1 MLDTNVN
8 RPDFAWLNESSRIF
22 LHRGYL
28 LEGTEPEDRIRY
40 IADHAEKLLDY
51 PGFAD
56 KFYHY
61 MARGYYS
68 LASPI
73 WSNFGLDR
81 GLPISCVTG
90 DTWIN
95 TKSGGKQAKDIVVG
109 DMVLTHKNRYRPV
122 TKVIPTKDKGDIYRL
137 KVSLEIDE
145 LYITGNH
152 PVLTQEGWVKVED
165 LDIQKHLVAV
175 NNEILKNDKDH
186 VIDENVFV
194 ANDGIEYYSILSFDK
209 TDKVEDVYDF
219 TVEED
224 HSFSCAGVIVH
235 NCFGSY
241 IGDSIYDIMSTTA
254 EVGMMSKTGG
264 GTSGYFGAIRPRG
277 APIKDNGHSDG
288 SFNFAKLFDTVIDVI
303 SQGTSRKGQFAG
315 YIDIEHPDI
324 EEWLDI
330 HKEGNPIQL
339 MYYGVCIG
347 DQWLKEMKEGDAE
360 KRRIWAKVLQ
370 RKAESGI
377 PYLFFK
383 DNVNNQKPDVYKDKD
398 MTIYA
403 SNLCVSGDTTIL
415 TKEYGHT
422 PIAEHVGEYVTVWN
436 GQEWSPNVQLVK
448 TGENQQ
454 LYLVKLSNGREIK
467 CTGYHKWFVKNRD
480 DNEAVI
486 KETLSLQEGDML
498 DRWSLPVMEG
508 HLELE
513 DAYTNGFFT
522 GDGCRHKGTDIV
534 YLYHEKKDLRPFIT
548 GDIRNEH
555 YAPVEDRITLRMK
568 GLRDKFFVPNHEY
581 TIKSRLEWLA
591 GYLDADGCIYRCD
604 GSEQITASSINK
616 DFLDDLHD
624 MLSTLGVDSK
634 IRVLREGGQTWLPL
648 NNGFDEY
655 GLFQTKRVY
664 RLLISGYESQKLLNL
679 GLKLNRLK
687 ITQRPYNRFLNKRVM
702 VEGVFELPDRE
713 DTYCCNEPLRHRVI
727 FNGVNTGNCSEIA
740 LPSSL
745 EESFVC
751 CLSSMNALYFDEWK
765 DTDAVETMTYFLD
778 AVMEEFIQ
786 KSKSIPMM
794 EKANRFASRHRA
806 IGIGVLGWHSYLQHK
821 HIAFESFQAMQL
833 NNELFKTIQERSYAA
848 SREMAERYGEPE
860 ILKGYG
866 RRNTTHTCVRSDT
879 KVLTDRGN
887 IPIIE
892 LIGKKTT
899 IWNGYEWSE
908 VTPFETGKKKLYR
921 VTFSDGKYL
930 DCTSDHIFKV
940 VSVKID
946 RTEEMNGRRVLD
958 VPLDKLRVGDVIS
971 KYKLPIIDGDMEFE
985 DAYTQGFFTGD
996 GSILHADRK
1005 NPEKEIRL
1013 YGSKMVCKDRIKW
1026 IKVRD
1031 CNYNGRELIRGK
1043 ISSDYCDKYTVPNGY
1058 CTLKSKLDW
1067 LAGILDS
1074 DGSSTS
1080 CGMEISTAREDF
1092 AQNIVE
1098 MLSTLGCQSRMSRIT
1113 RKPNQGYPG
1122 SSPYYWIVTISFQ
1135 SCTILYDLG
1144 LRTERVKIPVGPCG
1158 YSSAPQYGWRTVKSI
1173 VDLGIEEMT
1182 YCFTEPKRNTGV
1194 FNGVMTGQCVAPTKS
1209 SSFILGGVSPSV
1221 EPIRSNYYIKDL
1233 AKIKTTYRNPLLT
1246 KVLQEKGLD
1255 NEATWQSILVN
1266 DGSVQHLEGLSDEDK
1281 AVFKTWQEISQLTII
1296 QQAAQRQKYIDQGQ
1310 SINILVH
1317 PDTPTK
1323 DINQL
1328 YLTAHELGMKSIYY
1342 QFSMSAAQKFNR
1354 ALLNTCTTCES

>member
-28 LEGTEPEDRIRY
+28 LEGTEPEERVRY
-40 IADHAEKLLDY
+40 IADHAEKLLNY

-95 TKSGGKQAKDIVVG
+95 TNNGGKQAKDIVVG

-165 LDIQKHLVAV
+165 LDIRKHLVAV
-175 NNEILKNDKDH
+175 NNEILKGDKDH
-186 VIDENVFV
+186 VIDESMSVV
-194 ANDGIEYYSILSFDK
+194 DDGIEHYPILSLEK
-209 TDKVEDVYDF
+209 TDRVEDVYDF

-224 HSFSCAGVIVH
+224 HSFSCAGVIAH
-235 NCFGSY
+235 NCFGSF

-303 SQGTSRKGQFAG
+303 SQGTCYEEGTEVLTDKGFKDFRDVKKGEDLLAHVDEYNNISYTDTYDLITEDHTGEMYHYYAEGKFDLSVTPNHRMVFGGYRYKGEGENIFPDWDEKTDITQAKDLVLDDYTRLFYLDENTNVQWVVGSDVQVSKVDYQGKVYCATVPLGRLVVRRNNTVCVSGNSRKGQFAG

-347 DQWLKEMKEGDAE
+347 DQWLQEMKDGDKE

-403 SNLCVSGDTTIL
+403 SNLC
-415 TKEYGHT
+415 
-422 PIAEHVGEYVTVWN
+422 
-436 GQEWSPNVQLVK
+436 
-448 TGENQQ
+448 
-454 LYLVKLSNGREIK
+454 
-467 CTGYHKWFVKNRD
+467 
-480 DNEAVI
+480 
-486 KETLSLQEGDML
+486 
-498 DRWSLPVMEG
+498 
-508 HLELE
+508 
-513 DAYTNGFFT
+513 
-522 GDGCRHKGTDIV
+522 
-534 YLYHEKKDLRPFIT
+534 
-548 GDIRNEH
+548 
-555 YAPVEDRITLRMK
+555 
-568 GLRDKFFVPNHEY
+568 
-581 TIKSRLEWLA
+581 
-591 GYLDADGCIYRCD
+591 
-604 GSEQITASSINK
+604 
-616 DFLDDLHD
+616 
-624 MLSTLGVDSK
+624 
-634 IRVLREGGQTWLPL
+634 
-648 NNGFDEY
+648 
-655 GLFQTKRVY
+655 
-664 RLLISGYESQKLLNL
+664 
-679 GLKLNRLK
+679 
-687 ITQRPYNRFLNKRVM
+687 
-702 VEGVFELPDRE
+702 
-713 DTYCCNEPLRHRVI
+713 
-727 FNGVNTGNCSEIA
+727 SEIA

-765 DTDAVETMTYFLD
+765 ETDAVETMTYFLD

-794 EKANRFASRHRA
+794 EKAHRFASRHRA
-806 IGIGVLGWHSYLQHK
+806 IGIGVLGWHSYLQYK
-821 HIAFESFQAMQL
+821 HVPFESFQAMQL
-833 NNELFKTIQERSYAA
+833 NNELFKTIQERSHAA
-848 SREMAERYGEPE
+848 SREMAEKYGEPE

-866 RRNTTHTCVRSDT
+866 RRHTTTTC
-879 KVLTDRGN
+879 L
-887 IPIIE
+887 
-892 LIGKKTT
+892 
-899 IWNGYEWSE
+899 
-908 VTPFETGKKKLYR
+908 
-921 VTFSDGKYL
+921 
-930 DCTSDHIFKV
+930 
-940 VSVKID
+940 
-946 RTEEMNGRRVLD
+946 
-958 VPLDKLRVGDVIS
+958 
-971 KYKLPIIDGDMEFE
+971 
-985 DAYTQGFFTGD
+985 
-996 GSILHADRK
+996 
-1005 NPEKEIRL
+1005 
-1013 YGSKMVCKDRIKW
+1013 
-1026 IKVRD
+1026 
-1031 CNYNGRELIRGK
+1031 
-1043 ISSDYCDKYTVPNGY
+1043 
-1058 CTLKSKLDW
+1058 
-1067 LAGILDS
+1067 
-1074 DGSSTS
+1074 
-1080 CGMEISTAREDF
+1080 
-1092 AQNIVE
+1092 
-1098 MLSTLGCQSRMSRIT
+1098 
-1113 RKPNQGYPG
+1113 
-1122 SSPYYWIVTISFQ
+1122 
-1135 SCTILYDLG
+1135 
-1144 LRTERVKIPVGPCG
+1144 
-1158 YSSAPQYGWRTVKSI
+1158 
-1173 VDLGIEEMT
+1173 
-1182 YCFTEPKRNTGV
+1182 
-1194 FNGVMTGQCVAPTKS
+1194 APTKS

>member
-22 LHRGYL
+22 LHRGYI
-28 LEGTEPEDRIRY
+28 LEGTEPEGRVRY

-81 GLPISCVTG
+81 GLPIS
-90 DTWIN
+90 
-95 TKSGGKQAKDIVVG
+95 
-109 DMVLTHKNRYRPV
+109 
-122 TKVIPTKDKGDIYRL
+122 
-137 KVSLEIDE
+137 
-145 LYITGNH
+145 
-152 PVLTQEGWVKVED
+152 
-165 LDIQKHLVAV
+165 
-175 NNEILKNDKDH
+175 
-186 VIDENVFV
+186 
-194 ANDGIEYYSILSFDK
+194 
-209 TDKVEDVYDF
+209 
-219 TVEED
+219 
-224 HSFSCAGVIVH
+224 
-235 NCFGSY
+235 CFGSY

-303 SQGTSRKGQFAG
+303 SQGTCYEEGTEVLTDKGFKDFRDVKKGEDLLAHVDEYNNISYTDTYDLITEDHNGEMYHYYAEGKFDLSVTPNHRMVFGGYQYKGEGENIFPDWDEKTDIAQAKDLVLDDYTRLFYLDENTNVQWVVGSDVQVSKVDYQGKVYCATVPLGRLIVRRNNTVCVSGNSRKGQFAG

-403 SNLCVSGDTTIL
+403 SNLCCVSGDTTIL
-415 TKEYGHT
+415 TKEYGDV
-422 PIAEHVGEYVTVWN
+422 PIAEHENEFVTVWN
-436 GQEWSPNVQLVK
+436 GFEWSPNVQLLK
-448 TGENQQ
+448 TNTNQR
-454 LYLVKLSNGREIK
+454 LFLVELSNGKSIR
-467 CTGYHKWFVKNRD
+467 CTDYHKWYIKYSENADPIV
-480 DNEAVI
+480 
-486 KETLSLQEGDML
+486 KETIDLSPGDKL
-498 DRWSLPVMEG
+498 DTWYTPDSGTPVPDV
-508 HLELE
+508 HVLSV
-513 DAYTNGFFT
+513 
-522 GDGCRHKGTDIV
+522 TDIC
-534 YLYHEKKDLRPFIT
+534 E
-548 GDIRNEH
+548 
-555 YAPVEDRITLRMK
+555 
-568 GLRDKFFVPNHEY
+568 
-581 TIKSRLEWLA
+581 
-591 GYLDADGCIYRCD
+591 
-604 GSEQITASSINK
+604 
-616 DFLDDLHD
+616 
-624 MLSTLGVDSK
+624 
-634 IRVLREGGQTWLPL
+634 
-648 NNGFDEY
+648 
-655 GLFQTKRVY
+655 
-664 RLLISGYESQKLLNL
+664 
-679 GLKLNRLK
+679 
-687 ITQRPYNRFLNKRVM
+687 
-702 VEGVFELPDRE
+702 RE
-713 DTYCCNEPLRHRVI
+713 DVYCCNEPLRHRVV
-727 FNGVNTGNCSEIA
+727 FNGINTGNCEIA

-794 EKANRFASRHRA
+794 EKAHRFASRHRA

-833 NNELFKTIQERSYAA
+833 NNELFKFIRDKSQSA
-848 SREMAERYGEPE
+848 SKEMAVRYGEPE
-860 ILKGYG
+860 VLKGYG
-866 RRNTTHTCVRSDT
+866 RRNTTT
-879 KVLTDRGN
+879 
-887 IPIIE
+887 
-892 LIGKKTT
+892 
-899 IWNGYEWSE
+899 
-908 VTPFETGKKKLYR
+908 
-921 VTFSDGKYL
+921 
-930 DCTSDHIFKV
+930 
-940 VSVKID
+940 
-946 RTEEMNGRRVLD
+946 
-958 VPLDKLRVGDVIS
+958 
-971 KYKLPIIDGDMEFE
+971 
-985 DAYTQGFFTGD
+985 
-996 GSILHADRK
+996 
-1005 NPEKEIRL
+1005 
-1013 YGSKMVCKDRIKW
+1013 
-1026 IKVRD
+1026 
-1031 CNYNGRELIRGK
+1031 
-1043 ISSDYCDKYTVPNGY
+1043 
-1058 CTLKSKLDW
+1058 
-1067 LAGILDS
+1067 
-1074 DGSSTS
+1074 
-1080 CGMEISTAREDF
+1080 
-1092 AQNIVE
+1092 
-1098 MLSTLGCQSRMSRIT
+1098 MS
-1113 RKPNQGYPG
+1113 
-1122 SSPYYWIVTISFQ
+1122 
-1135 SCTILYDLG
+1135 
-1144 LRTERVKIPVGPCG
+1144 
-1158 YSSAPQYGWRTVKSI
+1158 
-1173 VDLGIEEMT
+1173 
-1182 YCFTEPKRNTGV
+1182 
-1194 FNGVMTGQCVAPTKS
+1194 VAPTKS

-1281 AVFKTWQEISQLTII
+1281 EVFKTWQEISQLTII

>member
-40 IADHAEKLLDY
+40 IANHAEKLLNY

-95 TKSGGKQAKDIVVG
+95 TNNGGKQAKDIVVG

-165 LDIQKHLVAV
+165 LDIRKHLVAV
-175 NNEILKNDKDH
+175 NNEILKGDKDH
-186 VIDENVFV
+186 VIDESMSVV
-194 ANDGIEYYSILSFDK
+194 DDGIEHYPILSLEK
-209 TDKVEDVYDF
+209 TDRVEDVYDF

-241 IGDSIYDIMSTTA
+241 IGDSIYDIMNTTA

-303 SQGTSRKGQFAG
+303 SQGTCYEEGTEVLTDKGFKDFRDVKKGEDLLAHVDEYNNISYTDTYDLITEDHTGEMYHYYAEGKFDISVTPNHRMVFGGYRYKGEGENIFPDWDEKTDIAQAKDLVLDDYTRLFYLDENTNVQWVVGSDVQVSKVDYQGKVYCATVPLGRLVVRRNNTVCVSGNSRKGQFAG

-403 SNLCVSGDTTIL
+403 SNLC
-415 TKEYGHT
+415 
-422 PIAEHVGEYVTVWN
+422 
-436 GQEWSPNVQLVK
+436 
-448 TGENQQ
+448 
-454 LYLVKLSNGREIK
+454 
-467 CTGYHKWFVKNRD
+467 
-480 DNEAVI
+480 
-486 KETLSLQEGDML
+486 
-498 DRWSLPVMEG
+498 
-508 HLELE
+508 
-513 DAYTNGFFT
+513 
-522 GDGCRHKGTDIV
+522 
-534 YLYHEKKDLRPFIT
+534 
-548 GDIRNEH
+548 
-555 YAPVEDRITLRMK
+555 
-568 GLRDKFFVPNHEY
+568 
-581 TIKSRLEWLA
+581 
-591 GYLDADGCIYRCD
+591 
-604 GSEQITASSINK
+604 
-616 DFLDDLHD
+616 
-624 MLSTLGVDSK
+624 
-634 IRVLREGGQTWLPL
+634 
-648 NNGFDEY
+648 
-655 GLFQTKRVY
+655 
-664 RLLISGYESQKLLNL
+664 
-679 GLKLNRLK
+679 
-687 ITQRPYNRFLNKRVM
+687 
-702 VEGVFELPDRE
+702 
-713 DTYCCNEPLRHRVI
+713 
-727 FNGVNTGNCSEIA
+727 SEIA

-765 DTDAVETMTYFLD
+765 ETDAVETMTYFLD

-794 EKANRFASRHRA
+794 EKANRFATRHRA
-806 IGIGVLGWHSYLQHK
+806 IGIGVLGWHSYLQYK
-821 HIAFESFQAMQL
+821 HTPFESFQAMQL
-833 NNELFKTIQERSYAA
+833 NNELFKTIHDRSYAA
-848 SREMAERYGEPE
+848 SREMAEHYGEPE
-860 ILKGYG
+860 VLKGYG
-866 RRNTTHTCVRSDT
+866 RRHTC
-879 KVLTDRGN
+879 L
-887 IPIIE
+887 
-892 LIGKKTT
+892 
-899 IWNGYEWSE
+899 
-908 VTPFETGKKKLYR
+908 
-921 VTFSDGKYL
+921 
-930 DCTSDHIFKV
+930 
-940 VSVKID
+940 
-946 RTEEMNGRRVLD
+946 
-958 VPLDKLRVGDVIS
+958 
-971 KYKLPIIDGDMEFE
+971 
-985 DAYTQGFFTGD
+985 
-996 GSILHADRK
+996 
-1005 NPEKEIRL
+1005 
-1013 YGSKMVCKDRIKW
+1013 
-1026 IKVRD
+1026 
-1031 CNYNGRELIRGK
+1031 
-1043 ISSDYCDKYTVPNGY
+1043 
-1058 CTLKSKLDW
+1058 
-1067 LAGILDS
+1067 
-1074 DGSSTS
+1074 
-1080 CGMEISTAREDF
+1080 
-1092 AQNIVE
+1092 
-1098 MLSTLGCQSRMSRIT
+1098 QS
-1113 RKPNQGYPG
+1113 
-1122 SSPYYWIVTISFQ
+1122 
-1135 SCTILYDLG
+1135 
-1144 LRTERVKIPVGPCG
+1144 
-1158 YSSAPQYGWRTVKSI
+1158 
-1173 VDLGIEEMT
+1173 
-1182 YCFTEPKRNTGV
+1182 
-1194 FNGVMTGQCVAPTKS
+1194 VAPTKS

-1281 AVFKTWQEISQLTII
+1281 EVFKTWQEISQLTII

>member
-95 TKSGGKQAKDIVVG
+95 TNNGGKQAKDIVVG

-122 TKVIPTKDKGDIYRL
+122 TKVIPTKDKDDIYRL

-165 LDIQKHLVAV
+165 LNINKHLVAV
-175 NNEILKNDKDH
+175 NNEILKGEKDH
-186 VIDENVFV
+186 VIDESVVV
-194 ANDGIEYYSILSFDK
+194 ANDGIEYYSILSLDK

-241 IGDSIYDIMSTTA
+241 IGDSIYDIMNTTA

-303 SQGTSRKGQFAG
+303 SQGTCYEEGTEVLTDKGFKDFRDVKKGEDKLAMLLPGDRGSNIVFIDNYDLIEQDYNGKMYLFSSDDIDLSVTPNHRMVYDILADGVWQNKYNITQAKDLVLNENNGMYAYAESKYTHVRGDQIQTSTKDYQGKVYCATVPSGILIIRRNGKSSVCGNSRKGQFAG

-403 SNLCVSGDTTIL
+403 SNLC
-415 TKEYGHT
+415 
-422 PIAEHVGEYVTVWN
+422 A
-436 GQEWSPNVQLVK
+436 
-448 TGENQQ
+448 
-454 LYLVKLSNGREIK
+454 
-467 CTGYHKWFVKNRD
+467 
-480 DNEAVI
+480 
-486 KETLSLQEGDML
+486 
-498 DRWSLPVMEG
+498 
-508 HLELE
+508 
-513 DAYTNGFFT
+513 
-522 GDGCRHKGTDIV
+522 
-534 YLYHEKKDLRPFIT
+534 
-548 GDIRNEH
+548 
-555 YAPVEDRITLRMK
+555 
-568 GLRDKFFVPNHEY
+568 
-581 TIKSRLEWLA
+581 
-591 GYLDADGCIYRCD
+591 
-604 GSEQITASSINK
+604 
-616 DFLDDLHD
+616 
-624 MLSTLGVDSK
+624 
-634 IRVLREGGQTWLPL
+634 
-648 NNGFDEY
+648 
-655 GLFQTKRVY
+655 
-664 RLLISGYESQKLLNL
+664 
-679 GLKLNRLK
+679 
-687 ITQRPYNRFLNKRVM
+687 
-702 VEGVFELPDRE
+702 
-713 DTYCCNEPLRHRVI
+713 
-727 FNGVNTGNCSEIA
+727 EIA

-794 EKANRFASRHRA
+794 EKAHRFATRHRA

-833 NNELFKTIQERSYAA
+833 NNELFKFIRDKSQSA

-866 RRNTTHTCVRSDT
+866 RRNTTT
-879 KVLTDRGN
+879 
-887 IPIIE
+887 
-892 LIGKKTT
+892 
-899 IWNGYEWSE
+899 
-908 VTPFETGKKKLYR
+908 
-921 VTFSDGKYL
+921 
-930 DCTSDHIFKV
+930 
-940 VSVKID
+940 
-946 RTEEMNGRRVLD
+946 
-958 VPLDKLRVGDVIS
+958 
-971 KYKLPIIDGDMEFE
+971 
-985 DAYTQGFFTGD
+985 
-996 GSILHADRK
+996 
-1005 NPEKEIRL
+1005 
-1013 YGSKMVCKDRIKW
+1013 
-1026 IKVRD
+1026 
-1031 CNYNGRELIRGK
+1031 
-1043 ISSDYCDKYTVPNGY
+1043 
-1058 CTLKSKLDW
+1058 
-1067 LAGILDS
+1067 
-1074 DGSSTS
+1074 
-1080 CGMEISTAREDF
+1080 
-1092 AQNIVE
+1092 
-1098 MLSTLGCQSRMSRIT
+1098 MS
-1113 RKPNQGYPG
+1113 
-1122 SSPYYWIVTISFQ
+1122 
-1135 SCTILYDLG
+1135 
-1144 LRTERVKIPVGPCG
+1144 
-1158 YSSAPQYGWRTVKSI
+1158 
-1173 VDLGIEEMT
+1173 
-1182 YCFTEPKRNTGV
+1182 
-1194 FNGVMTGQCVAPTKS
+1194 VAPTKS

>member
-22 LHRGYL
+22 LRRGYL
-28 LEGTEPEDRIRY
+28 LEGTEPEERVRY
-40 IADHAEKLLDY
+40 IADHAEKLLNY

-152 PVLTQEGWVKVED
+152 PVLTQEGWVKVEE
-165 LDIQKHLVAV
+165 LNINKHLVAV

-194 ANDGIEYYSILSFDK
+194 ANDGIEYYSILSLEK
-209 TDKVEDVYDF
+209 TDRVEDVYDF

-303 SQGTSRKGQFAG
+303 SQGTCYEEGTEVLTDKGFKDFRDVKKGEDLLAHVDEYNNISYTDTYDLITEDHTGEMYHYYAEGKFDLSVTPNHRMVFGGYRYKGEGENIFPDWDEKTDIAQAKDLVLDDYTRLFYLDENTNVQWVVGSDVQVSKVDYQGKVYCATVPLGRLIVRRNNTVCVSGNSRKGQFAG

-347 DQWLKEMKEGDAE
+347 DQWLQEMKDGDKE

-403 SNLCVSGDTTIL
+403 SNLCCVSGDTTIL
-415 TKEYGHT
+415 TKEYGDT
-422 PIAEHVGEYVTVWN
+422 PIAEHENEFVTVWN
-436 GQEWSPNVQLVK
+436 GFEWSPNVQLLK
-448 TGENQQ
+448 TNTNQR
-454 LYLVKLSNGREIK
+454 LFLVELSNGKSIR
-467 CTGYHKWFVKNRD
+467 CTDYHKWYIKYSENADPIV
-480 DNEAVI
+480 
-486 KETLSLQEGDML
+486 KETIDLSPGDKL
-498 DRWSLPVMEG
+498 DTWYMPDSDTPVPEV
-508 HLELE
+508 HVISV
-513 DAYTNGFFT
+513 
-522 GDGCRHKGTDIV
+522 TDIC
-534 YLYHEKKDLRPFIT
+534 E
-548 GDIRNEH
+548 
-555 YAPVEDRITLRMK
+555 
-568 GLRDKFFVPNHEY
+568 
-581 TIKSRLEWLA
+581 
-591 GYLDADGCIYRCD
+591 
-604 GSEQITASSINK
+604 
-616 DFLDDLHD
+616 
-624 MLSTLGVDSK
+624 
-634 IRVLREGGQTWLPL
+634 
-648 NNGFDEY
+648 
-655 GLFQTKRVY
+655 
-664 RLLISGYESQKLLNL
+664 
-679 GLKLNRLK
+679 
-687 ITQRPYNRFLNKRVM
+687 
-702 VEGVFELPDRE
+702 RE
-713 DTYCCNEPLRHRVI
+713 DVYCCNEPLRHRVV
-727 FNGVNTGNCSEIA
+727 FNGINTGNCEIA

-833 NNELFKTIQERSYAA
+833 NNELFKFIRDKSQSA
-848 SREMAERYGEPE
+848 SKEMAVRYGEPE

-866 RRNTTHTCVRSDT
+866 RRNTTT
-879 KVLTDRGN
+879 
-887 IPIIE
+887 
-892 LIGKKTT
+892 
-899 IWNGYEWSE
+899 
-908 VTPFETGKKKLYR
+908 
-921 VTFSDGKYL
+921 
-930 DCTSDHIFKV
+930 
-940 VSVKID
+940 
-946 RTEEMNGRRVLD
+946 
-958 VPLDKLRVGDVIS
+958 
-971 KYKLPIIDGDMEFE
+971 
-985 DAYTQGFFTGD
+985 
-996 GSILHADRK
+996 
-1005 NPEKEIRL
+1005 
-1013 YGSKMVCKDRIKW
+1013 
-1026 IKVRD
+1026 
-1031 CNYNGRELIRGK
+1031 
-1043 ISSDYCDKYTVPNGY
+1043 
-1058 CTLKSKLDW
+1058 
-1067 LAGILDS
+1067 
-1074 DGSSTS
+1074 
-1080 CGMEISTAREDF
+1080 
-1092 AQNIVE
+1092 
-1098 MLSTLGCQSRMSRIT
+1098 MS
-1113 RKPNQGYPG
+1113 
-1122 SSPYYWIVTISFQ
+1122 
-1135 SCTILYDLG
+1135 
-1144 LRTERVKIPVGPCG
+1144 
-1158 YSSAPQYGWRTVKSI
+1158 
-1173 VDLGIEEMT
+1173 
-1182 YCFTEPKRNTGV
+1182 
-1194 FNGVMTGQCVAPTKS
+1194 VAPTKS

-1281 AVFKTWQEISQLTII
+1281 EVFKTWQEISQLTII

>member
-40 IADHAEKLLDY
+40 IANHAEKLLNY

-95 TKSGGKQAKDIVVG
+95 TNNGGKQAKDIVVG

-165 LDIQKHLVAV
+165 LDIRKHLVAV
-175 NNEILKNDKDH
+175 NNEILKGDKDH
-186 VIDENVFV
+186 VIDESMSVV
-194 ANDGIEYYSILSFDK
+194 DDGIEHYPILSLEK
-209 TDKVEDVYDF
+209 TDRVEDVYDF

-241 IGDSIYDIMSTTA
+241 IGDSIYDIMNTTA

-303 SQGTSRKGQFAG
+303 SQGTCYEEGTEVLTDKGFKDFRDVKKGEDLLAHVDEYNNISYTDTYDLITEDHTGEMYHYYAEGKFDISVTPNHRMVFGGYRYKGEGENIFPDWDEKTDIAQAKDLVLDDYTRLFYLDENTNVQWVVGSDVQVSKVDYQGKVYCATVPLGRLVVRRNNTVCVSGNSRKGQFAG

-403 SNLCVSGDTTIL
+403 SNLC
-415 TKEYGHT
+415 
-422 PIAEHVGEYVTVWN
+422 
-436 GQEWSPNVQLVK
+436 
-448 TGENQQ
+448 
-454 LYLVKLSNGREIK
+454 
-467 CTGYHKWFVKNRD
+467 
-480 DNEAVI
+480 
-486 KETLSLQEGDML
+486 
-498 DRWSLPVMEG
+498 
-508 HLELE
+508 
-513 DAYTNGFFT
+513 
-522 GDGCRHKGTDIV
+522 
-534 YLYHEKKDLRPFIT
+534 
-548 GDIRNEH
+548 
-555 YAPVEDRITLRMK
+555 
-568 GLRDKFFVPNHEY
+568 
-581 TIKSRLEWLA
+581 
-591 GYLDADGCIYRCD
+591 
-604 GSEQITASSINK
+604 
-616 DFLDDLHD
+616 
-624 MLSTLGVDSK
+624 
-634 IRVLREGGQTWLPL
+634 
-648 NNGFDEY
+648 
-655 GLFQTKRVY
+655 
-664 RLLISGYESQKLLNL
+664 
-679 GLKLNRLK
+679 
-687 ITQRPYNRFLNKRVM
+687 
-702 VEGVFELPDRE
+702 
-713 DTYCCNEPLRHRVI
+713 
-727 FNGVNTGNCSEIA
+727 SEIA

-765 DTDAVETMTYFLD
+765 ETDAVETMTYFLD

-794 EKANRFASRHRA
+794 EKAHRFATRHRA
-806 IGIGVLGWHSYLQHK
+806 IGIGVLGWHSYLQYK
-821 HIAFESFQAMQL
+821 HTPFESFQAMQL
-833 NNELFKTIQERSYAA
+833 NNELFKTIHDRSYAA
-848 SREMAERYGEPE
+848 SREMAEHYGEPE
-860 ILKGYG
+860 VLKGYG
-866 RRNTTHTCVRSDT
+866 RRHTC
-879 KVLTDRGN
+879 L
-887 IPIIE
+887 
-892 LIGKKTT
+892 
-899 IWNGYEWSE
+899 
-908 VTPFETGKKKLYR
+908 
-921 VTFSDGKYL
+921 
-930 DCTSDHIFKV
+930 
-940 VSVKID
+940 
-946 RTEEMNGRRVLD
+946 
-958 VPLDKLRVGDVIS
+958 
-971 KYKLPIIDGDMEFE
+971 
-985 DAYTQGFFTGD
+985 
-996 GSILHADRK
+996 
-1005 NPEKEIRL
+1005 
-1013 YGSKMVCKDRIKW
+1013 
-1026 IKVRD
+1026 
-1031 CNYNGRELIRGK
+1031 
-1043 ISSDYCDKYTVPNGY
+1043 
-1058 CTLKSKLDW
+1058 
-1067 LAGILDS
+1067 
-1074 DGSSTS
+1074 
-1080 CGMEISTAREDF
+1080 
-1092 AQNIVE
+1092 
-1098 MLSTLGCQSRMSRIT
+1098 QS
-1113 RKPNQGYPG
+1113 
-1122 SSPYYWIVTISFQ
+1122 
-1135 SCTILYDLG
+1135 
-1144 LRTERVKIPVGPCG
+1144 
-1158 YSSAPQYGWRTVKSI
+1158 
-1173 VDLGIEEMT
+1173 
-1182 YCFTEPKRNTGV
+1182 
-1194 FNGVMTGQCVAPTKS
+1194 VAPTKS

-1281 AVFKTWQEISQLTII
+1281 EVFKTWQEISQLTII

>member
-40 IADHAEKLLDY
+40 IADHAEKLLNY

-95 TKSGGKQAKDIVVG
+95 TNNGGKQAKDIVVG

-122 TKVIPTKDKGDIYRL
+122 TKVIPTKDKDDIYRL

-165 LDIQKHLVAV
+165 LNINKHLVAV
-175 NNEILKNDKDH
+175 NNEILNNDKDH
-186 VIDENVFV
+186 VIDENVSV
-194 ANDGIEYYSILSFDK
+194 ANDGIEYYSILSLDK
-209 TDKVEDVYDF
+209 TDRVEDVYDF

-241 IGDSIYDIMSTTA
+241 IGDSIYDIMNTTA

-303 SQGTSRKGQFAG
+303 SQGTCYEEGTEVLTDKGFKDFRDVKKGEDLLAHVDEYNNISYTDTYDLITEDYTGEMYHYYAEGKFDLSVTPNHRMVFGGYRYKGEGENIFPDWDEETDIAQAKDLVLDDYTRLFYLDENTNVQWVVGSDVQVSKVDYQGKVYCATVPLGRLVVRRNNTVCVSGNSRKGQFAG

-383 DNVNNQKPDVYKDKD
+383 DNVNNQKPDVYKNKD

-436 GQEWSPNVQLVK
+436 GEEWSPNVQLVK

-467 CTGYHKWFVKNRD
+467 CTGYHKWFVKND
-480 DNEAVI
+480 YSKDPVVMS
-486 KETLSLQEGDML
+486 TLELQHGFKL
-498 DRWSLPVMEG
+498 DKWSLPIMEG
-508 HLELE
+508 TLELE
-513 DAYTNGFFT
+513 DAYTNGFYT
-522 GDGCRHKGTDIV
+522 GDGCYSKGANIV
-534 YLYHEKKDLRPFIT
+534 YLYQQKKTLRPHIT
-548 GDIRNEH
+548 GNIISE
-555 YAPVEDRITLRMK
+555 AFSTSADRITLRMK
-568 GLRDKFFVPNHEY
+568 GLRDKYFVPNHEY

-591 GYLDADGCIYRCD
+591 GYLDADGTIYRND
-604 GSEQITASSINK
+604 ASDMIVAASINE
-616 DFLDDLHD
+616 DFLIEVQD
-624 MLSTLGVDSK
+624 MLSTLGVHSK
-634 IRVLREGGQTWLPL
+634 LKLMHDERVSWLPI
-648 NNGFDEY
+648 NDGSGDYGEY
-655 GLFQTKRVY
+655 LSKRCY
-664 RLLISGYESQKLLNL
+664 RLIISCMESQKLLDL
-679 GLKLNRLK
+679 GIKFHRLVIEKRLPNRSSYRYV
-687 ITQRPYNRFLNKRVM
+687 T
-702 VEGVFELPDRE
+702 VESVWELAEKE
-713 DTYCCNEPLRHRVI
+713 DTYCCKEPLRHAVI
-727 FNGVNTGNCSEIA
+727 FNGVMTSQCSEIA

-765 DTDAVETMTYFLD
+765 ETDAVETMTYFLD

-794 EKANRFASRHRA
+794 EKAHRFASRHRA
-806 IGIGVLGWHSYLQHK
+806 IGIGVLGWHSYLQYK
-821 HIAFESFQAMQL
+821 HTPFESFQAMQL

-866 RRNTTHTCVRSDT
+866 RRNTTT
-879 KVLTDRGN
+879 
-887 IPIIE
+887 
-892 LIGKKTT
+892 
-899 IWNGYEWSE
+899 
-908 VTPFETGKKKLYR
+908 
-921 VTFSDGKYL
+921 
-930 DCTSDHIFKV
+930 
-940 VSVKID
+940 
-946 RTEEMNGRRVLD
+946 
-958 VPLDKLRVGDVIS
+958 
-971 KYKLPIIDGDMEFE
+971 
-985 DAYTQGFFTGD
+985 
-996 GSILHADRK
+996 
-1005 NPEKEIRL
+1005 
-1013 YGSKMVCKDRIKW
+1013 
-1026 IKVRD
+1026 
-1031 CNYNGRELIRGK
+1031 
-1043 ISSDYCDKYTVPNGY
+1043 
-1058 CTLKSKLDW
+1058 
-1067 LAGILDS
+1067 
-1074 DGSSTS
+1074 
-1080 CGMEISTAREDF
+1080 
-1092 AQNIVE
+1092 
-1098 MLSTLGCQSRMSRIT
+1098 MS
-1113 RKPNQGYPG
+1113 
-1122 SSPYYWIVTISFQ
+1122 
-1135 SCTILYDLG
+1135 
-1144 LRTERVKIPVGPCG
+1144 
-1158 YSSAPQYGWRTVKSI
+1158 
-1173 VDLGIEEMT
+1173 
-1182 YCFTEPKRNTGV
+1182 
-1194 FNGVMTGQCVAPTKS
+1194 VAPTKS

>member
-28 LEGTEPEDRIRY
+28 LEGTEPEDRVRY

-95 TKSGGKQAKDIVVG
+95 TNNGGKQAKDIVVG

-122 TKVIPTKDKGDIYRL
+122 TKVIPTKDKDDIYRL
-137 KVSLEIDE
+137 KVSLEIEE

-165 LDIQKHLVAV
+165 LNINKHLVAV

-186 VIDENVFV
+186 VIDESVVV
-194 ANDGIEYYSILSFDK
+194 ANDGIEYYSILSLDK
-209 TDKVEDVYDF
+209 TDRVEDVYDF

-303 SQGTSRKGQFAG
+303 SQGTCYEEGTEVLTDKGFKDFRDVVRGKDKLAQVDEFGKISFTEHYDLIEENYSGPMYHFKGKKRESLIDISVTPNHRMVVEQQGGNTLGRVGKYWPGTTEIVKAEDLNLGTWNKMYVAGESSYDGPDLSYADRLRIAFQADGRKDGPNRKIRFRFIKQRKIDRLLLICEQLGIVPEVKNTEDGAVEISIPHTEELKKDDFSWIDITKVSRKWCHEFINELTHWDGTISKSGFRLYHTTSKANAEIAQAIGAMSFQRTRVSVINREDEGKQDLYRVGFGYIGWVKGDSIEKETKMYNGKVYCATVYTGRLLVRRNGRVLVCGNSRKGQFAG

-422 PIAEHVGEYVTVWN
+422 PIAEHVGEFVTVWN

-448 TGENQQ
+448 TGEDQE
-454 LYLVKLSNGREIK
+454 LYLVKLSNGKSIR
-467 CTGYHKWFVKNRD
+467 CTGYHKWFIQNDVNV
-480 DNEAVI
+480 ASTI
-486 KETLSLQEGDML
+486 TET
-498 DRWSLPVMEG
+498 
-508 HLELE
+508 
-513 DAYTNGFFT
+513 
-522 GDGCRHKGTDIV
+522 
-534 YLYHEKKDLRPFIT
+534 KDLKP
-548 GDIRNEH
+548 GDALEH
-555 YAPVEDRITLRMK
+555 WLLPTDD
-568 GLRDKFFVPNHEY
+568 GG
-581 TIKSRLEWLA
+581 TIEAEHVSIASVTKLE
-591 GYLDADGCIYRCD
+591 
-604 GSEQITASSINK
+604 K
-616 DFLDDLHD
+616 
-624 MLSTLGVDSK
+624 
-634 IRVLREGGQTWLPL
+634 
-648 NNGFDEY
+648 
-655 GLFQTKRVY
+655 
-664 RLLISGYESQKLLNL
+664 
-679 GLKLNRLK
+679 
-687 ITQRPYNRFLNKRVM
+687 
-702 VEGVFELPDRE
+702 RE
-713 DTYCCNEPLRHRVI
+713 DTYCCKEPLRHAVI
-727 FNGVNTGNCSEIA
+727 FNGVMTSQCSEIA

-794 EKANRFASRHRA
+794 EKAHRFASRHRA
-806 IGIGVLGWHSYLQHK
+806 IGIGVLGWHSYLQYK
-821 HIAFESFQAMQL
+821 HTPFESFQAMQL
-833 NNELFKTIQERSYAA
+833 NNELFKTIHDRSYAA

-866 RRNTTHTCVRSDT
+866 RRNTTT
-879 KVLTDRGN
+879 
-887 IPIIE
+887 
-892 LIGKKTT
+892 
-899 IWNGYEWSE
+899 
-908 VTPFETGKKKLYR
+908 
-921 VTFSDGKYL
+921 
-930 DCTSDHIFKV
+930 
-940 VSVKID
+940 
-946 RTEEMNGRRVLD
+946 
-958 VPLDKLRVGDVIS
+958 
-971 KYKLPIIDGDMEFE
+971 
-985 DAYTQGFFTGD
+985 
-996 GSILHADRK
+996 
-1005 NPEKEIRL
+1005 
-1013 YGSKMVCKDRIKW
+1013 
-1026 IKVRD
+1026 
-1031 CNYNGRELIRGK
+1031 
-1043 ISSDYCDKYTVPNGY
+1043 
-1058 CTLKSKLDW
+1058 
-1067 LAGILDS
+1067 
-1074 DGSSTS
+1074 
-1080 CGMEISTAREDF
+1080 
-1092 AQNIVE
+1092 
-1098 MLSTLGCQSRMSRIT
+1098 MS
-1113 RKPNQGYPG
+1113 
-1122 SSPYYWIVTISFQ
+1122 
-1135 SCTILYDLG
+1135 
-1144 LRTERVKIPVGPCG
+1144 
-1158 YSSAPQYGWRTVKSI
+1158 
-1173 VDLGIEEMT
+1173 
-1182 YCFTEPKRNTGV
+1182 
-1194 FNGVMTGQCVAPTKS
+1194 VAPTKS

>member
-40 IADHAEKLLDY
+40 IANHAEKLLNY

-95 TKSGGKQAKDIVVG
+95 TNNGGKQAKDIVVG

-122 TKVIPTKDKGDIYRL
+122 TKVIPTKDKDDIYRL

-152 PVLTQEGWVKVED
+152 PVLTQEGWVKVEE
-165 LDIQKHLVAV
+165 LNINKHLVAV

-186 VIDENVFV
+186 VIDENVIV
-194 ANDGIEYYSILSFDK
+194 ANDGIEYYSILSLDK

-241 IGDSIYDIMSTTA
+241 IGDSIYDIMNTTA

-303 SQGTSRKGQFAG
+303 SQGTCYEEGTEVLTDKGFKDFRDVKKGEDLLAHVDEYNNISYTDTYDLITEDYTGEMYHYYAEGKFDLSVTPNHRMVFGGYRYKGEGENIFPDWDEKTDIAQAKDLVLDDYTRLFYLDENTNVQWVVGSDVQVSKVDYQGKVYCATVPLGRLVVRRNNTVCVSGNSRKGQFAG

-347 DQWLKEMKEGDAE
+347 DQWLQEMKEGDAE

-436 GQEWSPNVQLVK
+436 GQEWSSNVQLVK

-467 CTGYHKWFVKNRD
+467 CTGYHKWFVKND
-480 DNEAVI
+480 YSKDPVVMN
-486 KETLSLQEGDML
+486 TLELQHGFKL
-498 DRWSLPVMEG
+498 DKWSLPIMEG
-508 HLELE
+508 TLELE
-513 DAYTNGFFT
+513 DAYTNGFYT
-522 GDGCRHKGTDIV
+522 GDGCYSKGANIV
-534 YLYHEKKDLRPFIT
+534 YLYQQKKALRPHIT
-548 GDIRNEH
+548 GNIISE
-555 YAPVEDRITLRMK
+555 AFSTSADRITLRMK
-568 GLRDKFFVPNHEY
+568 GLRDKYFVPNHEY

-591 GYLDADGCIYRCD
+591 GYLDADGTIYRND
-604 GSEQITASSINK
+604 ASDMIVAASINE
-616 DFLDDLHD
+616 DFLIEVQD
-624 MLSTLGVDSK
+624 MLSTLGVHSK
-634 IRVLREGGQTWLPL
+634 LKLIHDERVSWLPI
-648 NNGFDEY
+648 NDGSGDYGEY
-655 GLFQTKRVY
+655 LSKRCY
-664 RLLISGYESQKLLNL
+664 RLIISCMESQKLLDL
-679 GLKLNRLK
+679 GIEFHRLVIEKRPPNRSSYRYV
-687 ITQRPYNRFLNKRVM
+687 T
-702 VEGVFELPDRE
+702 VESVWELAEKE
-713 DTYCCNEPLRHRVI
+713 DTYCCKEPLRHAVI
-727 FNGVNTGNCSEIA
+727 FNGVMTSQCSEIA

-794 EKANRFASRHRA
+794 EKAHRFASRHRA
-806 IGIGVLGWHSYLQHK
+806 IGIGVLGWHSYLQYK
-821 HIAFESFQAMQL
+821 HTPFESFQAMQL
-833 NNELFKTIQERSYAA
+833 NNELFKTIHDRSYAA

-866 RRNTTHTCVRSDT
+866 RRNTTT
-879 KVLTDRGN
+879 
-887 IPIIE
+887 
-892 LIGKKTT
+892 
-899 IWNGYEWSE
+899 
-908 VTPFETGKKKLYR
+908 
-921 VTFSDGKYL
+921 
-930 DCTSDHIFKV
+930 
-940 VSVKID
+940 
-946 RTEEMNGRRVLD
+946 
-958 VPLDKLRVGDVIS
+958 
-971 KYKLPIIDGDMEFE
+971 
-985 DAYTQGFFTGD
+985 
-996 GSILHADRK
+996 
-1005 NPEKEIRL
+1005 
-1013 YGSKMVCKDRIKW
+1013 
-1026 IKVRD
+1026 
-1031 CNYNGRELIRGK
+1031 
-1043 ISSDYCDKYTVPNGY
+1043 
-1058 CTLKSKLDW
+1058 
-1067 LAGILDS
+1067 
-1074 DGSSTS
+1074 
-1080 CGMEISTAREDF
+1080 
-1092 AQNIVE
+1092 
-1098 MLSTLGCQSRMSRIT
+1098 MS
-1113 RKPNQGYPG
+1113 
-1122 SSPYYWIVTISFQ
+1122 
-1135 SCTILYDLG
+1135 
-1144 LRTERVKIPVGPCG
+1144 
-1158 YSSAPQYGWRTVKSI
+1158 
-1173 VDLGIEEMT
+1173 
-1182 YCFTEPKRNTGV
+1182 
-1194 FNGVMTGQCVAPTKS
+1194 VAPTKS

-1281 AVFKTWQEISQLTII
+1281 EVFKTWQEISQLTII

>member
-28 LEGTEPEDRIRY
+28 LEGTEPEDRVRY

-95 TKSGGKQAKDIVVG
+95 TNNGGKQAKDIVVG

-122 TKVIPTKDKGDIYRL
+122 TKVIPTKDKDDIYRL
-137 KVSLEIDE
+137 KVSLEIEE

-152 PVLTQEGWVKVED
+152 PVLTQEGWVKVEE
-165 LDIQKHLVAV
+165 LNINKHLVAV

-186 VIDENVFV
+186 VIDESVVV
-194 ANDGIEYYSILSFDK
+194 ANDGIEYYSILSLDK
-209 TDKVEDVYDF
+209 TDRVEDVYDF

-303 SQGTSRKGQFAG
+303 SQGTCYEEGTEVLTDKGFKDFRDVVKGKDKLAQVDEFGKISFTEHYDLIEENYSGPMYHFKGKKRESLIDISVTPNHRMVVEQQGGNTSGRVGKYWPGTTEIVKAEDLNLGTWNKMYVAGESSYDGPDLSYADRLRIAFQADGRKDGPNRKIRFRFIKQRKIDRLLLICEQLGIVPEVKNTEDGAVEISIPHTEELKKDDFSWIDITKVSRKWCHEFINELTHWDGTISKSGFRLYHTTSKTNAEIAQAIGAMSFQRTRVSVINREDEGKQDLYRVGFGYIGWVKGDSIEKETKMYNGKVYCATVYTGRLLVRRNGRVLVCGNSRKGQFAG

-398 MTIYA
+398 MAIYA

-422 PIAEHVGEYVTVWN
+422 PIAEHVGEFVTVWN

-634 IRVLREGGQTWLPL
+634 IRILREGGQTWLPL

-794 EKANRFASRHRA
+794 EKAHRFASRHRA
-806 IGIGVLGWHSYLQHK
+806 IGIGVLGWHSYLQYK
-821 HIAFESFQAMQL
+821 HTPFESFQAMQL
-833 NNELFKTIQERSYAA
+833 NNELFKTIHDRSYAA

-866 RRNTTHTCVRSDT
+866 RRNTTT
-879 KVLTDRGN
+879 
-887 IPIIE
+887 
-892 LIGKKTT
+892 
-899 IWNGYEWSE
+899 
-908 VTPFETGKKKLYR
+908 
-921 VTFSDGKYL
+921 
-930 DCTSDHIFKV
+930 
-940 VSVKID
+940 
-946 RTEEMNGRRVLD
+946 
-958 VPLDKLRVGDVIS
+958 
-971 KYKLPIIDGDMEFE
+971 
-985 DAYTQGFFTGD
+985 
-996 GSILHADRK
+996 
-1005 NPEKEIRL
+1005 
-1013 YGSKMVCKDRIKW
+1013 
-1026 IKVRD
+1026 
-1031 CNYNGRELIRGK
+1031 
-1043 ISSDYCDKYTVPNGY
+1043 
-1058 CTLKSKLDW
+1058 
-1067 LAGILDS
+1067 
-1074 DGSSTS
+1074 
-1080 CGMEISTAREDF
+1080 
-1092 AQNIVE
+1092 
-1098 MLSTLGCQSRMSRIT
+1098 MS
-1113 RKPNQGYPG
+1113 
-1122 SSPYYWIVTISFQ
+1122 
-1135 SCTILYDLG
+1135 
-1144 LRTERVKIPVGPCG
+1144 
-1158 YSSAPQYGWRTVKSI
+1158 
-1173 VDLGIEEMT
+1173 
-1182 YCFTEPKRNTGV
+1182 
-1194 FNGVMTGQCVAPTKS
+1194 VAPTKS

-1281 AVFKTWQEISQLTII
+1281 EVFKTWQEISQLTII

>member
-22 LHRGYL
+22 LRRGYL
-28 LEGTEPEDRIRY
+28 LEGTEPEERVRY

-81 GLPISCVTG
+81 GLPISC
-90 DTWIN
+90 
-95 TKSGGKQAKDIVVG
+95 
-109 DMVLTHKNRYRPV
+109 
-122 TKVIPTKDKGDIYRL
+122 
-137 KVSLEIDE
+137 
-145 LYITGNH
+145 
-152 PVLTQEGWVKVED
+152 
-165 LDIQKHLVAV
+165 
-175 NNEILKNDKDH
+175 
-186 VIDENVFV
+186 
-194 ANDGIEYYSILSFDK
+194 
-209 TDKVEDVYDF
+209 
-219 TVEED
+219 
-224 HSFSCAGVIVH
+224 
-235 NCFGSY
+235 FGSW

-303 SQGTSRKGQFAG
+303 SQGTCYEEGTEVLTDKGFKDFRDVKKGEDLLAHVDEYNNISYTDTYDLITEDHTGEMYHYYAEGKFDLSVTPNHRMVFGGYRYKGEGENIFPDWDEKTDIAQAKDLVLDDYTRLFYLDENTNVRWVVGSDVQVSKVDYQGKVYCATVPLGRLVVRRNNTVCVSGNSRKGQFAG

-403 SNLCVSGDTTIL
+403 SNLC
-415 TKEYGHT
+415 
-422 PIAEHVGEYVTVWN
+422 A
-436 GQEWSPNVQLVK
+436 
-448 TGENQQ
+448 
-454 LYLVKLSNGREIK
+454 
-467 CTGYHKWFVKNRD
+467 
-480 DNEAVI
+480 
-486 KETLSLQEGDML
+486 
-498 DRWSLPVMEG
+498 
-508 HLELE
+508 
-513 DAYTNGFFT
+513 
-522 GDGCRHKGTDIV
+522 
-534 YLYHEKKDLRPFIT
+534 
-548 GDIRNEH
+548 
-555 YAPVEDRITLRMK
+555 
-568 GLRDKFFVPNHEY
+568 
-581 TIKSRLEWLA
+581 
-591 GYLDADGCIYRCD
+591 
-604 GSEQITASSINK
+604 
-616 DFLDDLHD
+616 
-624 MLSTLGVDSK
+624 
-634 IRVLREGGQTWLPL
+634 
-648 NNGFDEY
+648 
-655 GLFQTKRVY
+655 
-664 RLLISGYESQKLLNL
+664 
-679 GLKLNRLK
+679 
-687 ITQRPYNRFLNKRVM
+687 
-702 VEGVFELPDRE
+702 
-713 DTYCCNEPLRHRVI
+713 
-727 FNGVNTGNCSEIA
+727 EIA

-794 EKANRFASRHRA
+794 EKAHRFATRHRA

-833 NNELFKTIQERSYAA
+833 NNELFKFIRDKSQSA
-848 SREMAERYGEPE
+848 SKEMAVRYGEPE
-860 ILKGYG
+860 VLKGYG
-866 RRNTTHTCVRSDT
+866 RRNTTT
-879 KVLTDRGN
+879 
-887 IPIIE
+887 
-892 LIGKKTT
+892 
-899 IWNGYEWSE
+899 
-908 VTPFETGKKKLYR
+908 
-921 VTFSDGKYL
+921 
-930 DCTSDHIFKV
+930 
-940 VSVKID
+940 
-946 RTEEMNGRRVLD
+946 
-958 VPLDKLRVGDVIS
+958 
-971 KYKLPIIDGDMEFE
+971 
-985 DAYTQGFFTGD
+985 
-996 GSILHADRK
+996 
-1005 NPEKEIRL
+1005 
-1013 YGSKMVCKDRIKW
+1013 
-1026 IKVRD
+1026 
-1031 CNYNGRELIRGK
+1031 
-1043 ISSDYCDKYTVPNGY
+1043 
-1058 CTLKSKLDW
+1058 
-1067 LAGILDS
+1067 
-1074 DGSSTS
+1074 
-1080 CGMEISTAREDF
+1080 
-1092 AQNIVE
+1092 
-1098 MLSTLGCQSRMSRIT
+1098 MS
-1113 RKPNQGYPG
+1113 
-1122 SSPYYWIVTISFQ
+1122 
-1135 SCTILYDLG
+1135 
-1144 LRTERVKIPVGPCG
+1144 
-1158 YSSAPQYGWRTVKSI
+1158 
-1173 VDLGIEEMT
+1173 
-1182 YCFTEPKRNTGV
+1182 
-1194 FNGVMTGQCVAPTKS
+1194 VAPTKS

-1281 AVFKTWQEISQLTII
+1281 EVFKTWQEISQLTII

>member
-40 IADHAEKLLDY
+40 IADHAEKLLNY

-165 LDIQKHLVAV
+165 LDINKHLVAV
-175 NNEILKNDKDH
+175 NNEILKNDKYH
-186 VIDENVFV
+186 VIDENVSV
-194 ANDGIEYYSILSFDK
+194 ANDGIEYYSILSLDK

-235 NCFGSY
+235 NCFGSF

-347 DQWLKEMKEGDAE
+347 DQWLQEMKDGDAE

-403 SNLCVSGDTTIL
+403 SNL
-415 TKEYGHT
+415 
-422 PIAEHVGEYVTVWN
+422 
-436 GQEWSPNVQLVK
+436 
-448 TGENQQ
+448 
-454 LYLVKLSNGREIK
+454 
-467 CTGYHKWFVKNRD
+467 
-480 DNEAVI
+480 
-486 KETLSLQEGDML
+486 
-498 DRWSLPVMEG
+498 
-508 HLELE
+508 
-513 DAYTNGFFT
+513 
-522 GDGCRHKGTDIV
+522 
-534 YLYHEKKDLRPFIT
+534 
-548 GDIRNEH
+548 
-555 YAPVEDRITLRMK
+555 
-568 GLRDKFFVPNHEY
+568 
-581 TIKSRLEWLA
+581 
-591 GYLDADGCIYRCD
+591 
-604 GSEQITASSINK
+604 
-616 DFLDDLHD
+616 
-624 MLSTLGVDSK
+624 
-634 IRVLREGGQTWLPL
+634 
-648 NNGFDEY
+648 
-655 GLFQTKRVY
+655 
-664 RLLISGYESQKLLNL
+664 
-679 GLKLNRLK
+679 
-687 ITQRPYNRFLNKRVM
+687 
-702 VEGVFELPDRE
+702 
-713 DTYCCNEPLRHRVI
+713 
-727 FNGVNTGNCSEIA
+727 CSEIA

-794 EKANRFASRHRA
+794 EKAHRFASRHRA

-833 NNELFKTIQERSYAA
+833 NNELFKFIRDKSQSA
-848 SREMAERYGEPE
+848 SKEMAVRYGEPE

-866 RRNTTHTCVRSDT
+866 RRNTTLTCVRGDT

-1173 VDLGIEEMT
+1173 VDLGVEEMT

>member
-95 TKSGGKQAKDIVVG
+95 TNNGGKQAKDIVVG

-137 KVSLEIDE
+137 KISLEIDE

-165 LDIQKHLVAV
+165 LNINKHLVAV

-186 VIDENVFV
+186 VIDENVIV
-194 ANDGIEYYSILSFDK
+194 ANDGIEYYSILSLDK

-241 IGDSIYDIMSTTA
+241 IGDSIYDIMNTTA

-422 PIAEHVGEYVTVWN
+422 PIAEHVGELVTVWN

-448 TGENQQ
+448 TGEDQE
-454 LYLVKLSNGREIK
+454 LYLVKLSNGKSIR
-467 CTGYHKWFVKNRD
+467 CTGYHKWFIQNDINV
-480 DNEAVI
+480 ASTI
-486 KETLSLQEGDML
+486 TET
-498 DRWSLPVMEG
+498 
-508 HLELE
+508 
-513 DAYTNGFFT
+513 
-522 GDGCRHKGTDIV
+522 
-534 YLYHEKKDLRPFIT
+534 KDLEP
-548 GDIRNEH
+548 GDALEH
-555 YAPVEDRITLRMK
+555 WLLPTDDDGVTEAEHVSIASVTK
-568 GLRDKFFVPNHEY
+568 
-581 TIKSRLEWLA
+581 LE
-591 GYLDADGCIYRCD
+591 
-604 GSEQITASSINK
+604 E
-616 DFLDDLHD
+616 
-624 MLSTLGVDSK
+624 
-634 IRVLREGGQTWLPL
+634 
-648 NNGFDEY
+648 
-655 GLFQTKRVY
+655 
-664 RLLISGYESQKLLNL
+664 
-679 GLKLNRLK
+679 
-687 ITQRPYNRFLNKRVM
+687 
-702 VEGVFELPDRE
+702 RE
-713 DTYCCNEPLRHRVI
+713 DTYCCNEPLRHAVI
-727 FNGVNTGNCSEIA
+727 FNGVMTSQCSEIA

-794 EKANRFASRHRA
+794 EKAHRFASRHRA
-806 IGIGVLGWHSYLQHK
+806 IGIGVLGWHSYLQYK
-821 HIAFESFQAMQL
+821 HTPFESFQAMQL
-833 NNELFKTIQERSYAA
+833 NNELFKTIHDRSYAA
-848 SREMAERYGEPE
+848 SREMAVRYGEPE
-860 ILKGYG
+860 VLKEYG
-866 RRNTTHTCVRSDT
+866 RRHTC
-879 KVLTDRGN
+879 L
-887 IPIIE
+887 
-892 LIGKKTT
+892 
-899 IWNGYEWSE
+899 
-908 VTPFETGKKKLYR
+908 
-921 VTFSDGKYL
+921 
-930 DCTSDHIFKV
+930 
-940 VSVKID
+940 
-946 RTEEMNGRRVLD
+946 
-958 VPLDKLRVGDVIS
+958 
-971 KYKLPIIDGDMEFE
+971 
-985 DAYTQGFFTGD
+985 
-996 GSILHADRK
+996 
-1005 NPEKEIRL
+1005 
-1013 YGSKMVCKDRIKW
+1013 
-1026 IKVRD
+1026 
-1031 CNYNGRELIRGK
+1031 
-1043 ISSDYCDKYTVPNGY
+1043 
-1058 CTLKSKLDW
+1058 
-1067 LAGILDS
+1067 
-1074 DGSSTS
+1074 
-1080 CGMEISTAREDF
+1080 
-1092 AQNIVE
+1092 
-1098 MLSTLGCQSRMSRIT
+1098 QS
-1113 RKPNQGYPG
+1113 
-1122 SSPYYWIVTISFQ
+1122 
-1135 SCTILYDLG
+1135 
-1144 LRTERVKIPVGPCG
+1144 
-1158 YSSAPQYGWRTVKSI
+1158 
-1173 VDLGIEEMT
+1173 
-1182 YCFTEPKRNTGV
+1182 
-1194 FNGVMTGQCVAPTKS
+1194 VAPTKS

-1281 AVFKTWQEISQLTII
+1281 EVFKTWQEISQLTII

>member
-40 IADHAEKLLDY
+40 IADHAEKLLNY

-95 TKSGGKQAKDIVVG
+95 TNNGGKQAKDIVVG

-165 LDIQKHLVAV
+165 LNIRKHMIAV
-175 NNEILKNDKDH
+175 NNEILKGDKDH
-186 VIDENVFV
+186 VIDESTSVV
-194 ANDGIEYYSILSFDK
+194 NDGIEHYPILSLEK
-209 TDKVEDVYDF
+209 TDRVEDVYDF

-235 NCFGSY
+235 NCFGSF
-241 IGDSIYDIMSTTA
+241 IGDSIYDIMNTTA

-324 EEWLDI
+324 EEWLEI

-383 DNVNNQKPDVYKDKD
+383 DNVNNQKPDVYKYKD

-403 SNLCVSGDTTIL
+403 SNLC
-415 TKEYGHT
+415 
-422 PIAEHVGEYVTVWN
+422 A
-436 GQEWSPNVQLVK
+436 
-448 TGENQQ
+448 
-454 LYLVKLSNGREIK
+454 
-467 CTGYHKWFVKNRD
+467 
-480 DNEAVI
+480 
-486 KETLSLQEGDML
+486 
-498 DRWSLPVMEG
+498 
-508 HLELE
+508 
-513 DAYTNGFFT
+513 
-522 GDGCRHKGTDIV
+522 
-534 YLYHEKKDLRPFIT
+534 
-548 GDIRNEH
+548 
-555 YAPVEDRITLRMK
+555 
-568 GLRDKFFVPNHEY
+568 
-581 TIKSRLEWLA
+581 
-591 GYLDADGCIYRCD
+591 
-604 GSEQITASSINK
+604 
-616 DFLDDLHD
+616 
-624 MLSTLGVDSK
+624 
-634 IRVLREGGQTWLPL
+634 
-648 NNGFDEY
+648 
-655 GLFQTKRVY
+655 
-664 RLLISGYESQKLLNL
+664 
-679 GLKLNRLK
+679 
-687 ITQRPYNRFLNKRVM
+687 
-702 VEGVFELPDRE
+702 
-713 DTYCCNEPLRHRVI
+713 
-727 FNGVNTGNCSEIA
+727 EIA

-786 KSKSIPMM
+786 KSKSMPMM
-794 EKANRFASRHRA
+794 EKAHRFASRHRA
-806 IGIGVLGWHSYLQHK
+806 IGIGVLGWHSYLQYK
-821 HIAFESFQAMQL
+821 HVPFESFQAMQL
-833 NNELFKTIQERSYAA
+833 NNELFKTIQERSHAA
-848 SREMAERYGEPE
+848 SREMAEKYGEPE

-866 RRNTTHTCVRSDT
+866 RRNTT
-879 KVLTDRGN
+879 
-887 IPIIE
+887 
-892 LIGKKTT
+892 TT
-899 IWNGYEWSE
+899 
-908 VTPFETGKKKLYR
+908 
-921 VTFSDGKYL
+921 
-930 DCTSDHIFKV
+930 
-940 VSVKID
+940 
-946 RTEEMNGRRVLD
+946 
-958 VPLDKLRVGDVIS
+958 
-971 KYKLPIIDGDMEFE
+971 
-985 DAYTQGFFTGD
+985 
-996 GSILHADRK
+996 
-1005 NPEKEIRL
+1005 
-1013 YGSKMVCKDRIKW
+1013 
-1026 IKVRD
+1026 
-1031 CNYNGRELIRGK
+1031 
-1043 ISSDYCDKYTVPNGY
+1043 
-1058 CTLKSKLDW
+1058 
-1067 LAGILDS
+1067 
-1074 DGSSTS
+1074 
-1080 CGMEISTAREDF
+1080 
-1092 AQNIVE
+1092 
-1098 MLSTLGCQSRMSRIT
+1098 
-1113 RKPNQGYPG
+1113 
-1122 SSPYYWIVTISFQ
+1122 
-1135 SCTILYDLG
+1135 
-1144 LRTERVKIPVGPCG
+1144 
-1158 YSSAPQYGWRTVKSI
+1158 
-1173 VDLGIEEMT
+1173 
-1182 YCFTEPKRNTGV
+1182 
-1194 FNGVMTGQCVAPTKS
+1194 CVAPTKS

-1266 DGSVQHLEGLSDEDK
+1266 DGSVQHLEELSSEDK
-1281 AVFKTWQEISQLTII
+1281 EVFKTWQEISQLTII

>member
-28 LEGTEPEDRIRY
+28 LEGTEPEERVRY
-40 IADHAEKLLDY
+40 IADHAEKLLNY

-165 LDIQKHLVAV
+165 LDIRKHLVAV
-175 NNEILKNDKDH
+175 NNEILKGDKDH
-186 VIDENVFV
+186 VIDESVVV
-194 ANDGIEYYSILSFDK
+194 ANDGIEYYSILSLDK
-209 TDKVEDVYDF
+209 TDRVEDVYDF

-241 IGDSIYDIMSTTA
+241 IGDSIYDIMNTTA

-303 SQGTSRKGQFAG
+303 SQGTCYEEGTEVLTDKGFKDFRDVKKDNDLLAHVDEYNNISYTDTYDLITEDHTGEMYHYYAEGKFDLSVTPNHRMVFGGYRCKGEGENIFPDWDEKTDIAQAKDLVLDDYTRLFYLDENTNVQWVVGSDVHVSKVDYQGKVYCATVPLGRLIVRRNNTVCVSGNSRKGQFAG

-347 DQWLKEMKEGDAE
+347 DQWLQEMKDGDAE

-403 SNLCVSGDTTIL
+403 SNLC
-415 TKEYGHT
+415 
-422 PIAEHVGEYVTVWN
+422 
-436 GQEWSPNVQLVK
+436 
-448 TGENQQ
+448 
-454 LYLVKLSNGREIK
+454 
-467 CTGYHKWFVKNRD
+467 
-480 DNEAVI
+480 
-486 KETLSLQEGDML
+486 
-498 DRWSLPVMEG
+498 
-508 HLELE
+508 
-513 DAYTNGFFT
+513 
-522 GDGCRHKGTDIV
+522 
-534 YLYHEKKDLRPFIT
+534 
-548 GDIRNEH
+548 
-555 YAPVEDRITLRMK
+555 
-568 GLRDKFFVPNHEY
+568 
-581 TIKSRLEWLA
+581 
-591 GYLDADGCIYRCD
+591 
-604 GSEQITASSINK
+604 
-616 DFLDDLHD
+616 
-624 MLSTLGVDSK
+624 
-634 IRVLREGGQTWLPL
+634 
-648 NNGFDEY
+648 
-655 GLFQTKRVY
+655 
-664 RLLISGYESQKLLNL
+664 
-679 GLKLNRLK
+679 
-687 ITQRPYNRFLNKRVM
+687 
-702 VEGVFELPDRE
+702 
-713 DTYCCNEPLRHRVI
+713 
-727 FNGVNTGNCSEIA
+727 SEIA

-765 DTDAVETMTYFLD
+765 ETDAVETMTYFLD

-794 EKANRFASRHRA
+794 EKAHRFASRHRA
-806 IGIGVLGWHSYLQHK
+806 IGIGVLGWHSYLQYK
-821 HIAFESFQAMQL
+821 HTPFESFQAMQL
-833 NNELFKTIQERSYAA
+833 NNELFKAIHDRSYAA
-848 SREMAERYGEPE
+848 SREMAVRYGEPE
-860 ILKGYG
+860 VLKGYG
-866 RRNTTHTCVRSDT
+866 RRHTC
-879 KVLTDRGN
+879 L
-887 IPIIE
+887 
-892 LIGKKTT
+892 
-899 IWNGYEWSE
+899 
-908 VTPFETGKKKLYR
+908 
-921 VTFSDGKYL
+921 
-930 DCTSDHIFKV
+930 
-940 VSVKID
+940 
-946 RTEEMNGRRVLD
+946 
-958 VPLDKLRVGDVIS
+958 
-971 KYKLPIIDGDMEFE
+971 
-985 DAYTQGFFTGD
+985 
-996 GSILHADRK
+996 
-1005 NPEKEIRL
+1005 
-1013 YGSKMVCKDRIKW
+1013 
-1026 IKVRD
+1026 
-1031 CNYNGRELIRGK
+1031 
-1043 ISSDYCDKYTVPNGY
+1043 
-1058 CTLKSKLDW
+1058 
-1067 LAGILDS
+1067 
-1074 DGSSTS
+1074 
-1080 CGMEISTAREDF
+1080 
-1092 AQNIVE
+1092 
-1098 MLSTLGCQSRMSRIT
+1098 QS
-1113 RKPNQGYPG
+1113 
-1122 SSPYYWIVTISFQ
+1122 
-1135 SCTILYDLG
+1135 
-1144 LRTERVKIPVGPCG
+1144 
-1158 YSSAPQYGWRTVKSI
+1158 
-1173 VDLGIEEMT
+1173 
-1182 YCFTEPKRNTGV
+1182 
-1194 FNGVMTGQCVAPTKS
+1194 VAPTKS

-1266 DGSVQHLEGLSDEDK
+1266 DGSVQHLEELSDEDK
-1281 AVFKTWQEISQLTII
+1281 EVFKTWQEISQLTII

>member
-81 GLPISCVTG
+81 GLPISC
-90 DTWIN
+90 
-95 TKSGGKQAKDIVVG
+95 
-109 DMVLTHKNRYRPV
+109 
-122 TKVIPTKDKGDIYRL
+122 
-137 KVSLEIDE
+137 
-145 LYITGNH
+145 
-152 PVLTQEGWVKVED
+152 
-165 LDIQKHLVAV
+165 
-175 NNEILKNDKDH
+175 
-186 VIDENVFV
+186 
-194 ANDGIEYYSILSFDK
+194 
-209 TDKVEDVYDF
+209 
-219 TVEED
+219 
-224 HSFSCAGVIVH
+224 
-235 NCFGSY
+235 FGSY
-241 IGDSIYDIMSTTA
+241 IGDSIYDIMNTTA

-303 SQGTSRKGQFAG
+303 SQGTCYEEGTEVLTDKGFKDFRDVKKGEDLLAHVDEYNNISYTDTYDLITEDYTGEMYHYYAEGKFDLSVTPNHRMVFGGYRYKGEGENIFPDWDEKTDIAQAKDLVLDDYTRLFYLDENTNVQWVVGSDVQVSKVDYQGKVYCATVPLGRLVVRRNNTVCVSGNSRKGQFAG

-403 SNLCVSGDTTIL
+403 SNLC
-415 TKEYGHT
+415 
-422 PIAEHVGEYVTVWN
+422 
-436 GQEWSPNVQLVK
+436 
-448 TGENQQ
+448 
-454 LYLVKLSNGREIK
+454 
-467 CTGYHKWFVKNRD
+467 
-480 DNEAVI
+480 
-486 KETLSLQEGDML
+486 
-498 DRWSLPVMEG
+498 
-508 HLELE
+508 
-513 DAYTNGFFT
+513 
-522 GDGCRHKGTDIV
+522 
-534 YLYHEKKDLRPFIT
+534 
-548 GDIRNEH
+548 
-555 YAPVEDRITLRMK
+555 
-568 GLRDKFFVPNHEY
+568 
-581 TIKSRLEWLA
+581 
-591 GYLDADGCIYRCD
+591 
-604 GSEQITASSINK
+604 
-616 DFLDDLHD
+616 
-624 MLSTLGVDSK
+624 
-634 IRVLREGGQTWLPL
+634 
-648 NNGFDEY
+648 
-655 GLFQTKRVY
+655 
-664 RLLISGYESQKLLNL
+664 
-679 GLKLNRLK
+679 
-687 ITQRPYNRFLNKRVM
+687 
-702 VEGVFELPDRE
+702 
-713 DTYCCNEPLRHRVI
+713 
-727 FNGVNTGNCSEIA
+727 SEIA

-794 EKANRFASRHRA
+794 EKAHRFASSHRA
-806 IGIGVLGWHSYLQHK
+806 IGIGVLGWHSYLQYK
-821 HIAFESFQAMQL
+821 HTPFESFQAMQL
-833 NNELFKTIQERSYAA
+833 NNELFKTIHDRSYAA

-860 ILKGYG
+860 VLKGYG
-866 RRNTTHTCVRSDT
+866 RRHTC
-879 KVLTDRGN
+879 L
-887 IPIIE
+887 
-892 LIGKKTT
+892 
-899 IWNGYEWSE
+899 
-908 VTPFETGKKKLYR
+908 
-921 VTFSDGKYL
+921 
-930 DCTSDHIFKV
+930 
-940 VSVKID
+940 
-946 RTEEMNGRRVLD
+946 
-958 VPLDKLRVGDVIS
+958 
-971 KYKLPIIDGDMEFE
+971 
-985 DAYTQGFFTGD
+985 
-996 GSILHADRK
+996 
-1005 NPEKEIRL
+1005 
-1013 YGSKMVCKDRIKW
+1013 
-1026 IKVRD
+1026 
-1031 CNYNGRELIRGK
+1031 
-1043 ISSDYCDKYTVPNGY
+1043 
-1058 CTLKSKLDW
+1058 
-1067 LAGILDS
+1067 
-1074 DGSSTS
+1074 
-1080 CGMEISTAREDF
+1080 
-1092 AQNIVE
+1092 
-1098 MLSTLGCQSRMSRIT
+1098 QS
-1113 RKPNQGYPG
+1113 
-1122 SSPYYWIVTISFQ
+1122 
-1135 SCTILYDLG
+1135 
-1144 LRTERVKIPVGPCG
+1144 
-1158 YSSAPQYGWRTVKSI
+1158 
-1173 VDLGIEEMT
+1173 
-1182 YCFTEPKRNTGV
+1182 
-1194 FNGVMTGQCVAPTKS
+1194 VAPTKS

>member
-28 LEGTEPEDRIRY
+28 LEGTEPEDRVRY

-95 TKSGGKQAKDIVVG
+95 TNNGGKQAKDIVVG

-152 PVLTQEGWVKVED
+152 PVLTQEGWVKVEE
-165 LDIQKHLVAV
+165 LNINKHLVAV

-186 VIDENVFV
+186 VIDENVSV
-194 ANDGIEYYSILSFDK
+194 ANDGIEYYSILSLDK
-209 TDKVEDVYDF
+209 TDRVEDVYDF

-241 IGDSIYDIMSTTA
+241 IGDSIYDIMNTTA

-303 SQGTSRKGQFAG
+303 SQGTCYEEGTQVLTNNGLKDFRDVKKGEDLIAQVDEHNYITYTDEYELIEEDYSGELYHFKSTNGEFNLSVTPNHRMVFGGYKDEDLDTKTDIVQARFLAKFLHLEENLRLFYIDGPDVKWVRGNDINIEKVNYSGKVYCATVPEGRLVVKYQDSVCISGNSRKGQFAG

-347 DQWLKEMKEGDAE
+347 DQWLKEMKEGDSE

-403 SNLCVSGDTTIL
+403 SNLCCVSGDTTIL
-415 TKEYGHT
+415 TKEYGDT
-422 PIAEHVGEYVTVWN
+422 PIAEHENEFVTVWN
-436 GQEWSPNVQLVK
+436 GFEWSPNVQLLK
-448 TGENQQ
+448 TNTNQR
-454 LYLVKLSNGREIK
+454 LFLVELSSGKSIR
-467 CTGYHKWFVKNRD
+467 CTDYHKWYIKYSENTDPIV
-480 DNEAVI
+480 
-486 KETLSLQEGDML
+486 KETIDLSPGDKL
-498 DRWSLPVMEG
+498 DTWYVPDSDTPVPEV
-508 HLELE
+508 HVISV
-513 DAYTNGFFT
+513 
-522 GDGCRHKGTDIV
+522 TDIC
-534 YLYHEKKDLRPFIT
+534 E
-548 GDIRNEH
+548 
-555 YAPVEDRITLRMK
+555 
-568 GLRDKFFVPNHEY
+568 
-581 TIKSRLEWLA
+581 
-591 GYLDADGCIYRCD
+591 
-604 GSEQITASSINK
+604 
-616 DFLDDLHD
+616 
-624 MLSTLGVDSK
+624 
-634 IRVLREGGQTWLPL
+634 
-648 NNGFDEY
+648 
-655 GLFQTKRVY
+655 
-664 RLLISGYESQKLLNL
+664 
-679 GLKLNRLK
+679 
-687 ITQRPYNRFLNKRVM
+687 
-702 VEGVFELPDRE
+702 RE
-713 DTYCCNEPLRHRVI
+713 DVYCCNEPLRHRVV
-727 FNGVNTGNCSEIA
+727 FNGINTGNCEIA

-794 EKANRFASRHRA
+794 EKAHRFASRHRA
-806 IGIGVLGWHSYLQHK
+806 IGIGVLGWHSYLQYK
-821 HIAFESFQAMQL
+821 HTPFESFQAMQL

-866 RRNTTHTCVRSDT
+866 RRNTTT
-879 KVLTDRGN
+879 
-887 IPIIE
+887 
-892 LIGKKTT
+892 
-899 IWNGYEWSE
+899 
-908 VTPFETGKKKLYR
+908 
-921 VTFSDGKYL
+921 
-930 DCTSDHIFKV
+930 
-940 VSVKID
+940 
-946 RTEEMNGRRVLD
+946 
-958 VPLDKLRVGDVIS
+958 
-971 KYKLPIIDGDMEFE
+971 
-985 DAYTQGFFTGD
+985 
-996 GSILHADRK
+996 
-1005 NPEKEIRL
+1005 
-1013 YGSKMVCKDRIKW
+1013 
-1026 IKVRD
+1026 
-1031 CNYNGRELIRGK
+1031 
-1043 ISSDYCDKYTVPNGY
+1043 
-1058 CTLKSKLDW
+1058 
-1067 LAGILDS
+1067 
-1074 DGSSTS
+1074 
-1080 CGMEISTAREDF
+1080 
-1092 AQNIVE
+1092 
-1098 MLSTLGCQSRMSRIT
+1098 MS
-1113 RKPNQGYPG
+1113 
-1122 SSPYYWIVTISFQ
+1122 
-1135 SCTILYDLG
+1135 
-1144 LRTERVKIPVGPCG
+1144 
-1158 YSSAPQYGWRTVKSI
+1158 
-1173 VDLGIEEMT
+1173 
-1182 YCFTEPKRNTGV
+1182 
-1194 FNGVMTGQCVAPTKS
+1194 VAPTKS

-1281 AVFKTWQEISQLTII
+1281 EVFKTWQEISQLTII

>member
-40 IADHAEKLLDY
+40 IADHAEKLLNY

-81 GLPISCVTG
+81 GLPISC
-90 DTWIN
+90 
-95 TKSGGKQAKDIVVG
+95 
-109 DMVLTHKNRYRPV
+109 
-122 TKVIPTKDKGDIYRL
+122 
-137 KVSLEIDE
+137 
-145 LYITGNH
+145 
-152 PVLTQEGWVKVED
+152 
-165 LDIQKHLVAV
+165 
-175 NNEILKNDKDH
+175 
-186 VIDENVFV
+186 
-194 ANDGIEYYSILSFDK
+194 
-209 TDKVEDVYDF
+209 
-219 TVEED
+219 
-224 HSFSCAGVIVH
+224 
-235 NCFGSY
+235 FGSW

-303 SQGTSRKGQFAG
+303 SQGTCYEEGTEVLTDKGFKDFRDVKKGEDLLAHVDEYNNISYTDTYDLITEDHTGEMYHYYAEGKFDLSVTPNHRMVFGGYRYKGEGENIFPDWDEKTDIAQAKDLVLDDYTRLFYLDENTNVQWVVGSDVQVSKVDYQGKVYCATVPLGRLVVRRNNTVCVSGNSRKGQFAG

-347 DQWLKEMKEGDAE
+347 DQWLKEMKEGDVE

-415 TKEYGHT
+415 TQEYGHT
-422 PIAEHVGEYVTVWN
+422 PIAEHVGEFVTVWN

-467 CTGYHKWFVKNRD
+467 CTGYHKWFVKND
-480 DNEAVI
+480 YFKDPVVMS
-486 KETLSLQEGDML
+486 TLELQHGFKL
-498 DRWSLPVMEG
+498 DKWSLPIMEG
-508 HLELE
+508 TLELE
-513 DAYTNGFFT
+513 DAYTNGFYT
-522 GDGCRHKGTDIV
+522 GDGCYFKGANLI
-534 YLYHEKKDLRPFIT
+534 YLYHQKKALRQHIT
-548 GDIRNEH
+548 GNIISESFSTSS
-555 YAPVEDRITLRMK
+555 DRITLRMK

-581 TIKSRLEWLA
+581 TIRSRLEWLA
-591 GYLDADGCIYRCD
+591 GYLDADGTIYRND
-604 GSEQITASSINK
+604 ATDLIVAASINE
-616 DFLDDLHD
+616 DFLIEVQN
-624 MLSTLGVDSK
+624 MLSTLGVHSK
-634 IRVLREGGQTWLPL
+634 LKLMHDERVSWLPL
-648 NNGFDEY
+648 NDGSGDYGEY
-655 GLFQTKRVY
+655 LSKRCY
-664 RLLISGYESQKLLNL
+664 RLIISPSESQKLLDL
-679 GLKLNRLK
+679 GIKFHRLTIEKRSPNRSAY
-687 ITQRPYNRFLNKRVM
+687 RYVS
-702 VEGVFELPDRE
+702 VESVWELSEKE
-713 DTYCCNEPLRHRVI
+713 DTYCCNEPLRHAVI
-727 FNGVNTGNCSEIA
+727 FNGVKTSQCSEIA

-794 EKANRFASRHRA
+794 EKAHRFASRHRA
-806 IGIGVLGWHSYLQHK
+806 IGIGVLGWHSYLQYK
-821 HIAFESFQAMQL
+821 HVPFESFQAMQL
-833 NNELFKTIQERSYAA
+833 NNELFKTIQERSHAA
-848 SREMAERYGEPE
+848 SREMAEKYGEPE

-866 RRNTTHTCVRSDT
+866 RRNTTT
-879 KVLTDRGN
+879 
-887 IPIIE
+887 
-892 LIGKKTT
+892 
-899 IWNGYEWSE
+899 
-908 VTPFETGKKKLYR
+908 
-921 VTFSDGKYL
+921 
-930 DCTSDHIFKV
+930 
-940 VSVKID
+940 
-946 RTEEMNGRRVLD
+946 
-958 VPLDKLRVGDVIS
+958 
-971 KYKLPIIDGDMEFE
+971 
-985 DAYTQGFFTGD
+985 
-996 GSILHADRK
+996 
-1005 NPEKEIRL
+1005 
-1013 YGSKMVCKDRIKW
+1013 
-1026 IKVRD
+1026 
-1031 CNYNGRELIRGK
+1031 
-1043 ISSDYCDKYTVPNGY
+1043 
-1058 CTLKSKLDW
+1058 
-1067 LAGILDS
+1067 
-1074 DGSSTS
+1074 
-1080 CGMEISTAREDF
+1080 
-1092 AQNIVE
+1092 
-1098 MLSTLGCQSRMSRIT
+1098 MS
-1113 RKPNQGYPG
+1113 
-1122 SSPYYWIVTISFQ
+1122 
-1135 SCTILYDLG
+1135 
-1144 LRTERVKIPVGPCG
+1144 
-1158 YSSAPQYGWRTVKSI
+1158 
-1173 VDLGIEEMT
+1173 
-1182 YCFTEPKRNTGV
+1182 
-1194 FNGVMTGQCVAPTKS
+1194 VAPTKS

-1266 DGSVQHLEGLSDEDK
+1266 DGSVQHLDGLSDEDK

>member
-28 LEGTEPEDRIRY
+28 LEGTEPEERVRY

-56 KFYHY
+56 KFHHY

-95 TKSGGKQAKDIVVG
+95 TNNGGKQAKDIVVG

-122 TKVIPTKDKGDIYRL
+122 TKVIPTKDKDDIYRL

-152 PVLTQEGWVKVED
+152 PVLTQEGWVKVEE
-165 LDIQKHLVAV
+165 LNINKHLVAV
-175 NNEILKNDKDH
+175 NNEILKGDKDH
-186 VIDENVFV
+186 VIDENVVV
-194 ANDGIEYYSILSFDK
+194 ANDGIEYYSVISLEK

-303 SQGTSRKGQFAG
+303 SQGTCYEEGTEVLTDKGFKDFRDVKKGEDLLAHVDEYNNISYTDTYDLITEDYTGEMYHYYAEGKFDLSVTPNHRMVFGGYRYKGEGENIFPDWDEKTDIAQAKDLVLDDYTRLFYLDENTNVQWVVGSDVQVSKVDYQGKVYCATVPLGRLVVRRNNTVCVSGNSRKGQFAG

-347 DQWLKEMKEGDAE
+347 DQWLQEMKEGDAE

-403 SNLCVSGDTTIL
+403 SNLCCVSGDTTIL

-422 PIAEHVGEYVTVWN
+422 PIAEHVGEFVTVWN
-436 GQEWSPNVQLVK
+436 GFEWSPNVQLLK
-448 TGENQQ
+448 TNTNQR
-454 LYLVKLSNGREIK
+454 LFLVELSNGKSIR
-467 CTGYHKWFVKNRD
+467 CTDYHKWYIKYSENADPIV
-480 DNEAVI
+480 
-486 KETLSLQEGDML
+486 KETIDLSPGDKL
-498 DRWSLPVMEG
+498 DTWYMPDSDTPVPEV
-508 HLELE
+508 HVISV
-513 DAYTNGFFT
+513 
-522 GDGCRHKGTDIV
+522 TDIC
-534 YLYHEKKDLRPFIT
+534 E
-548 GDIRNEH
+548 
-555 YAPVEDRITLRMK
+555 
-568 GLRDKFFVPNHEY
+568 
-581 TIKSRLEWLA
+581 
-591 GYLDADGCIYRCD
+591 
-604 GSEQITASSINK
+604 
-616 DFLDDLHD
+616 
-624 MLSTLGVDSK
+624 
-634 IRVLREGGQTWLPL
+634 
-648 NNGFDEY
+648 
-655 GLFQTKRVY
+655 
-664 RLLISGYESQKLLNL
+664 
-679 GLKLNRLK
+679 
-687 ITQRPYNRFLNKRVM
+687 
-702 VEGVFELPDRE
+702 RE
-713 DTYCCNEPLRHRVI
+713 DVYCCNEPLRHRVV
-727 FNGVNTGNCSEIA
+727 FNGINTGNCEIA

-806 IGIGVLGWHSYLQHK
+806 IGIGVLGWHSYLQYK
-821 HIAFESFQAMQL
+821 HVPFESFQAMQL
-833 NNELFKTIQERSYAA
+833 NNELFKTIHDKSHAA

-866 RRNTTHTCVRSDT
+866 RRNTTT
-879 KVLTDRGN
+879 
-887 IPIIE
+887 
-892 LIGKKTT
+892 
-899 IWNGYEWSE
+899 
-908 VTPFETGKKKLYR
+908 
-921 VTFSDGKYL
+921 
-930 DCTSDHIFKV
+930 
-940 VSVKID
+940 
-946 RTEEMNGRRVLD
+946 
-958 VPLDKLRVGDVIS
+958 
-971 KYKLPIIDGDMEFE
+971 
-985 DAYTQGFFTGD
+985 
-996 GSILHADRK
+996 
-1005 NPEKEIRL
+1005 
-1013 YGSKMVCKDRIKW
+1013 
-1026 IKVRD
+1026 
-1031 CNYNGRELIRGK
+1031 
-1043 ISSDYCDKYTVPNGY
+1043 
-1058 CTLKSKLDW
+1058 
-1067 LAGILDS
+1067 
-1074 DGSSTS
+1074 
-1080 CGMEISTAREDF
+1080 
-1092 AQNIVE
+1092 
-1098 MLSTLGCQSRMSRIT
+1098 MS
-1113 RKPNQGYPG
+1113 
-1122 SSPYYWIVTISFQ
+1122 
-1135 SCTILYDLG
+1135 
-1144 LRTERVKIPVGPCG
+1144 
-1158 YSSAPQYGWRTVKSI
+1158 
-1173 VDLGIEEMT
+1173 
-1182 YCFTEPKRNTGV
+1182 
-1194 FNGVMTGQCVAPTKS
+1194 VAPTKS

-1281 AVFKTWQEISQLTII
+1281 EVFKTWQEISQLTII

>member
-40 IADHAEKLLDY
+40 IANHAEKLLNY

-81 GLPISCVTG
+81 GLPISC
-90 DTWIN
+90 
-95 TKSGGKQAKDIVVG
+95 
-109 DMVLTHKNRYRPV
+109 
-122 TKVIPTKDKGDIYRL
+122 
-137 KVSLEIDE
+137 
-145 LYITGNH
+145 
-152 PVLTQEGWVKVED
+152 
-165 LDIQKHLVAV
+165 
-175 NNEILKNDKDH
+175 
-186 VIDENVFV
+186 
-194 ANDGIEYYSILSFDK
+194 
-209 TDKVEDVYDF
+209 
-219 TVEED
+219 
-224 HSFSCAGVIVH
+224 
-235 NCFGSY
+235 FGSF

-303 SQGTSRKGQFAG
+303 SQGTCYEEGTEVLTDKGFKDFRDVKKGEDLLAHVDEYNNISYTDTYDLITEDHSGEMYHYYAEGKFDLSVTPNHRMVFGGYRYKGEGENIFPDWDEKTDIAQAKDLVLDDYTRLFYLDENTNVQWVVGSDVQVSKVDYQGKVYCATVPLGRLIVRRNNTVCISGNSRKGQFAG

-347 DQWLKEMKEGDAE
+347 DQWLKEMKEGDSE

-403 SNLCVSGDTTIL
+403 SNLCCVSGDTTIL
-415 TKEYGHT
+415 TKEYGDV
-422 PIAEHVGEYVTVWN
+422 PIAEHENEFVTVWN
-436 GQEWSPNVQLVK
+436 GFEWSPNVQLLK
-448 TGENQQ
+448 TNTNQR
-454 LYLVKLSNGREIK
+454 LFLVELSNGKSIR
-467 CTGYHKWFVKNRD
+467 CTDYHKWYIKYSENADPIV
-480 DNEAVI
+480 
-486 KETLSLQEGDML
+486 KETIDLSPGDRI
-498 DRWSLPVMEG
+498 DTWYLPDSDTPVPDV
-508 HLELE
+508 HVISV
-513 DAYTNGFFT
+513 
-522 GDGCRHKGTDIV
+522 TDIC
-534 YLYHEKKDLRPFIT
+534 E
-548 GDIRNEH
+548 
-555 YAPVEDRITLRMK
+555 
-568 GLRDKFFVPNHEY
+568 
-581 TIKSRLEWLA
+581 
-591 GYLDADGCIYRCD
+591 
-604 GSEQITASSINK
+604 
-616 DFLDDLHD
+616 
-624 MLSTLGVDSK
+624 
-634 IRVLREGGQTWLPL
+634 
-648 NNGFDEY
+648 
-655 GLFQTKRVY
+655 
-664 RLLISGYESQKLLNL
+664 
-679 GLKLNRLK
+679 
-687 ITQRPYNRFLNKRVM
+687 
-702 VEGVFELPDRE
+702 RE
-713 DTYCCNEPLRHRVI
+713 DVYCCNEPLRHRVV
-727 FNGVNTGNCSEIA
+727 FNGINTGNCEIA

-794 EKANRFASRHRA
+794 EKAHRFASRHRA
-806 IGIGVLGWHSYLQHK
+806 IGIGVLGWHSYLQYK
-821 HIAFESFQAMQL
+821 HTPFESFQAMQL
-833 NNELFKTIQERSYAA
+833 NNELFKTIHDRSYAA

-860 ILKGYG
+860 VLKGYG
-866 RRNTTHTCVRSDT
+866 RRHTC
-879 KVLTDRGN
+879 L
-887 IPIIE
+887 
-892 LIGKKTT
+892 
-899 IWNGYEWSE
+899 
-908 VTPFETGKKKLYR
+908 
-921 VTFSDGKYL
+921 
-930 DCTSDHIFKV
+930 
-940 VSVKID
+940 
-946 RTEEMNGRRVLD
+946 
-958 VPLDKLRVGDVIS
+958 
-971 KYKLPIIDGDMEFE
+971 
-985 DAYTQGFFTGD
+985 
-996 GSILHADRK
+996 
-1005 NPEKEIRL
+1005 
-1013 YGSKMVCKDRIKW
+1013 
-1026 IKVRD
+1026 
-1031 CNYNGRELIRGK
+1031 
-1043 ISSDYCDKYTVPNGY
+1043 
-1058 CTLKSKLDW
+1058 
-1067 LAGILDS
+1067 
-1074 DGSSTS
+1074 
-1080 CGMEISTAREDF
+1080 
-1092 AQNIVE
+1092 
-1098 MLSTLGCQSRMSRIT
+1098 QS
-1113 RKPNQGYPG
+1113 
-1122 SSPYYWIVTISFQ
+1122 
-1135 SCTILYDLG
+1135 
-1144 LRTERVKIPVGPCG
+1144 
-1158 YSSAPQYGWRTVKSI
+1158 
-1173 VDLGIEEMT
+1173 
-1182 YCFTEPKRNTGV
+1182 
-1194 FNGVMTGQCVAPTKS
+1194 VAPTKS

-1255 NEATWQSILVN
+1255 NEATWQSILIN

-1281 AVFKTWQEISQLTII
+1281 EVFKTWQEISQLTII

>member
-28 LEGTEPEDRIRY
+28 LEGTEPEDRVRY

-95 TKSGGKQAKDIVVG
+95 TNNGGKQAKDIVVG

-122 TKVIPTKDKGDIYRL
+122 TKVIPTKDKDDIYRL
-137 KVSLEIDE
+137 KVSLEIEE

-152 PVLTQEGWVKVED
+152 PVLTQEGWVKVEE
-165 LDIQKHLVAV
+165 LNINKHLVAV

-186 VIDENVFV
+186 VIDESVVV
-194 ANDGIEYYSILSFDK
+194 ANDGIEYYSILSLDK
-209 TDKVEDVYDF
+209 TDRVEDVYDF

-303 SQGTSRKGQFAG
+303 SQGTCYEEGTEVLTDKGFKDFRDVVKGKDKLAQVDEFGKISFTEHYDLIEENYSGPMYHFKGKKRESLIDISVTPNHRMVVEQQGGNTSGRVGKYWPGTTEIVKAEDLNLGTWNKMYVAGESSYDGPDLSYADRLRIAFQADGRKDGPNRKIRFRFIKQRKIDRLLLICEQLGIVPEVKNTEDGAVEISIPHTEELKKDDFSWIDITKVSRKWCHEFINELTHWDGTIPKSGFRLYHTTSKTNAEIAQAIGAMSFQRTRVSVINREDEGKQDLYRVGFGYIGWVKGDSIEKETKMYNGKVYCATVYTGRLLVRRNGRVLVCGNSRKGQFAG

-398 MTIYA
+398 MAIYA

-422 PIAEHVGEYVTVWN
+422 PIAEHVGEFVTVWN

-634 IRVLREGGQTWLPL
+634 IRILREGGQTWLPL

-794 EKANRFASRHRA
+794 EKAHRFASRHRA
-806 IGIGVLGWHSYLQHK
+806 IGIGVLGWHSYLQYK
-821 HIAFESFQAMQL
+821 HTPFESFQAMQL
-833 NNELFKTIQERSYAA
+833 NNELFKTIHDRSYAA

-866 RRNTTHTCVRSDT
+866 RRNTTT
-879 KVLTDRGN
+879 
-887 IPIIE
+887 
-892 LIGKKTT
+892 
-899 IWNGYEWSE
+899 
-908 VTPFETGKKKLYR
+908 
-921 VTFSDGKYL
+921 
-930 DCTSDHIFKV
+930 
-940 VSVKID
+940 
-946 RTEEMNGRRVLD
+946 
-958 VPLDKLRVGDVIS
+958 
-971 KYKLPIIDGDMEFE
+971 
-985 DAYTQGFFTGD
+985 
-996 GSILHADRK
+996 
-1005 NPEKEIRL
+1005 
-1013 YGSKMVCKDRIKW
+1013 
-1026 IKVRD
+1026 
-1031 CNYNGRELIRGK
+1031 
-1043 ISSDYCDKYTVPNGY
+1043 
-1058 CTLKSKLDW
+1058 
-1067 LAGILDS
+1067 
-1074 DGSSTS
+1074 
-1080 CGMEISTAREDF
+1080 
-1092 AQNIVE
+1092 
-1098 MLSTLGCQSRMSRIT
+1098 MS
-1113 RKPNQGYPG
+1113 
-1122 SSPYYWIVTISFQ
+1122 
-1135 SCTILYDLG
+1135 
-1144 LRTERVKIPVGPCG
+1144 
-1158 YSSAPQYGWRTVKSI
+1158 
-1173 VDLGIEEMT
+1173 
-1182 YCFTEPKRNTGV
+1182 
-1194 FNGVMTGQCVAPTKS
+1194 VAPTKS

-1281 AVFKTWQEISQLTII
+1281 EVFKTWQEISQLTII

>member
-95 TKSGGKQAKDIVVG
+95 TNNGGKQAKDIVVG

-137 KVSLEIDE
+137 KIGTRMTNLH
-145 LYITGNH
+145 ITGNH
-152 PVLTQEGWVKVED
+152 PVLTNMGWVKVED
-165 LDIQKHLVAV
+165 LDKTKHLVAV
-175 NNEILKNDKDH
+175 NGQIEHDEKDYIIDMKEFVDYDFYVEDGFIVKKNLGVKANSPDNKYYARPC
-186 VIDENVFV
+186 EFV
-194 ANDGIEYYSILSFDK
+194 ELDQDLSWVLGLWFAEGSLSTSTTKINGVAKPNGIRLTLNMNDGDLGERWIKIMVNKFNIIAQSYGSEVVRNGKLNSWFNINVNSVVIGKFFDSFGRGCKVKQIPEWMLSSSKENLQAFLDGILAGDGTEKKETISLTLSNPVLALQVYQIGLILGHDMSLQMQEKAGKLSTTQYVYIVAFRGYVNSLSINNVRSGVKFQDGLTYCPIITLEK

-235 NCFGSY
+235 NCFGSF

-347 DQWLKEMKEGDAE
+347 DQWLKEMKEGDSE

-436 GQEWSPNVQLVK
+436 GEEWSPNVQLVK

-454 LYLVKLSNGREIK
+454 LYLVKLSNGKSIR
-467 CTGYHKWFVKNRD
+467 CTGYHKWFIQNDINV
-480 DNEAVI
+480 ASTI
-486 KETLSLQEGDML
+486 TET
-498 DRWSLPVMEG
+498 
-508 HLELE
+508 
-513 DAYTNGFFT
+513 
-522 GDGCRHKGTDIV
+522 
-534 YLYHEKKDLRPFIT
+534 KDLKP
-548 GDIRNEH
+548 GDALEH
-555 YAPVEDRITLRMK
+555 WLLPTDDGGVVE
-568 GLRDKFFVPNHEY
+568 
-581 TIKSRLEWLA
+581 
-591 GYLDADGCIYRCD
+591 
-604 GSEQITASSINK
+604 SEHVS
-616 DFLDDLHD
+616 
-624 MLSTLGVDSK
+624 VDS
-634 IRVLREGGQTWLPL
+634 VA
-648 NNGFDEY
+648 
-655 GLFQTKRVY
+655 
-664 RLLISGYESQKLLNL
+664 KL
-679 GLKLNRLK
+679 
-687 ITQRPYNRFLNKRVM
+687 
-702 VEGVFELPDRE
+702 EERE
-713 DTYCCNEPLRHRVI
+713 DTYCCNEPLRHRVL
-727 FNGVNTGNCSEIA
+727 FNNTLTGNCSEIA
-740 LPSSL
+740 LPSSH

-794 EKANRFASRHRA
+794 EKAHRFASRHRA
-806 IGIGVLGWHSYLQHK
+806 IGIGVLGWHSYLQYK
-821 HIAFESFQAMQL
+821 HTPFESFQAMQL
-833 NNELFKTIQERSYAA
+833 NNELFKTIHDRSYAA
-848 SREMAERYGEPE
+848 SREMAVRYGEPE
-860 ILKGYG
+860 VLKGYG
-866 RRNTTHTCVRSDT
+866 RRHTC
-879 KVLTDRGN
+879 L
-887 IPIIE
+887 
-892 LIGKKTT
+892 
-899 IWNGYEWSE
+899 
-908 VTPFETGKKKLYR
+908 
-921 VTFSDGKYL
+921 
-930 DCTSDHIFKV
+930 
-940 VSVKID
+940 
-946 RTEEMNGRRVLD
+946 
-958 VPLDKLRVGDVIS
+958 
-971 KYKLPIIDGDMEFE
+971 
-985 DAYTQGFFTGD
+985 
-996 GSILHADRK
+996 
-1005 NPEKEIRL
+1005 
-1013 YGSKMVCKDRIKW
+1013 
-1026 IKVRD
+1026 
-1031 CNYNGRELIRGK
+1031 
-1043 ISSDYCDKYTVPNGY
+1043 
-1058 CTLKSKLDW
+1058 
-1067 LAGILDS
+1067 
-1074 DGSSTS
+1074 
-1080 CGMEISTAREDF
+1080 
-1092 AQNIVE
+1092 
-1098 MLSTLGCQSRMSRIT
+1098 QS
-1113 RKPNQGYPG
+1113 
-1122 SSPYYWIVTISFQ
+1122 
-1135 SCTILYDLG
+1135 
-1144 LRTERVKIPVGPCG
+1144 
-1158 YSSAPQYGWRTVKSI
+1158 
-1173 VDLGIEEMT
+1173 
-1182 YCFTEPKRNTGV
+1182 
-1194 FNGVMTGQCVAPTKS
+1194 VAPTKS

>member
-28 LEGTEPEDRIRY
+28 LEGTEPEERVRY
-40 IADHAEKLLDY
+40 IADHAEKLLNY

-81 GLPISCVTG
+81 GLPISC
-90 DTWIN
+90 
-95 TKSGGKQAKDIVVG
+95 
-109 DMVLTHKNRYRPV
+109 
-122 TKVIPTKDKGDIYRL
+122 
-137 KVSLEIDE
+137 
-145 LYITGNH
+145 
-152 PVLTQEGWVKVED
+152 
-165 LDIQKHLVAV
+165 
-175 NNEILKNDKDH
+175 
-186 VIDENVFV
+186 
-194 ANDGIEYYSILSFDK
+194 
-209 TDKVEDVYDF
+209 
-219 TVEED
+219 
-224 HSFSCAGVIVH
+224 
-235 NCFGSY
+235 FGSW

-303 SQGTSRKGQFAG
+303 SQGTCYEEGTEVLTDKGFKDFRDVKKGEDLLAHVDEYNNISYTDTYDLITEDHNGEMYHYYAEGKFDLSVTPNHRMVFGGYRYKGEGENIFPDWDEKTDIAQAKDLVLDDYTRLFYLDENTNVQWVVGSDVQVSKVDYQGKVYCATVPLGRLVVRRNNTVCVSGNSRKGQFAG

-403 SNLCVSGDTTIL
+403 SNLC
-415 TKEYGHT
+415 
-422 PIAEHVGEYVTVWN
+422 
-436 GQEWSPNVQLVK
+436 
-448 TGENQQ
+448 
-454 LYLVKLSNGREIK
+454 
-467 CTGYHKWFVKNRD
+467 
-480 DNEAVI
+480 
-486 KETLSLQEGDML
+486 
-498 DRWSLPVMEG
+498 
-508 HLELE
+508 
-513 DAYTNGFFT
+513 
-522 GDGCRHKGTDIV
+522 
-534 YLYHEKKDLRPFIT
+534 
-548 GDIRNEH
+548 
-555 YAPVEDRITLRMK
+555 
-568 GLRDKFFVPNHEY
+568 
-581 TIKSRLEWLA
+581 
-591 GYLDADGCIYRCD
+591 
-604 GSEQITASSINK
+604 
-616 DFLDDLHD
+616 
-624 MLSTLGVDSK
+624 
-634 IRVLREGGQTWLPL
+634 
-648 NNGFDEY
+648 
-655 GLFQTKRVY
+655 
-664 RLLISGYESQKLLNL
+664 
-679 GLKLNRLK
+679 
-687 ITQRPYNRFLNKRVM
+687 
-702 VEGVFELPDRE
+702 
-713 DTYCCNEPLRHRVI
+713 
-727 FNGVNTGNCSEIA
+727 SEIA

-794 EKANRFASRHRA
+794 EKAHRFASRHRA
-806 IGIGVLGWHSYLQHK
+806 IGIGVLGWHSYLQYK
-821 HIAFESFQAMQL
+821 HTPFESFQAMQL
-833 NNELFKTIQERSYAA
+833 NNELFKTIHDRSYAA

-860 ILKGYG
+860 VLKGYG
-866 RRNTTHTCVRSDT
+866 RRHTC
-879 KVLTDRGN
+879 L
-887 IPIIE
+887 
-892 LIGKKTT
+892 
-899 IWNGYEWSE
+899 
-908 VTPFETGKKKLYR
+908 
-921 VTFSDGKYL
+921 
-930 DCTSDHIFKV
+930 
-940 VSVKID
+940 
-946 RTEEMNGRRVLD
+946 
-958 VPLDKLRVGDVIS
+958 
-971 KYKLPIIDGDMEFE
+971 
-985 DAYTQGFFTGD
+985 
-996 GSILHADRK
+996 
-1005 NPEKEIRL
+1005 
-1013 YGSKMVCKDRIKW
+1013 
-1026 IKVRD
+1026 
-1031 CNYNGRELIRGK
+1031 
-1043 ISSDYCDKYTVPNGY
+1043 
-1058 CTLKSKLDW
+1058 
-1067 LAGILDS
+1067 
-1074 DGSSTS
+1074 
-1080 CGMEISTAREDF
+1080 
-1092 AQNIVE
+1092 
-1098 MLSTLGCQSRMSRIT
+1098 QS
-1113 RKPNQGYPG
+1113 
-1122 SSPYYWIVTISFQ
+1122 
-1135 SCTILYDLG
+1135 
-1144 LRTERVKIPVGPCG
+1144 
-1158 YSSAPQYGWRTVKSI
+1158 
-1173 VDLGIEEMT
+1173 
-1182 YCFTEPKRNTGV
+1182 
-1194 FNGVMTGQCVAPTKS
+1194 VAPTKS

-1281 AVFKTWQEISQLTII
+1281 AVFKTWQEISQLTIV

>member
-40 IADHAEKLLDY
+40 IADHAEKLLNY

-95 TKSGGKQAKDIVVG
+95 TNNGGKQAKDIVVG

-137 KVSLEIDE
+137 KIGTRMTNLH
-145 LYITGNH
+145 ITGNH
-152 PVLTQEGWVKVED
+152 PVLTNMGWVKVED
-165 LDIQKHLVAV
+165 LDKTRHLVAV
-175 NNEILKNDKDH
+175 NGQIEHVEKDY
-186 VIDENVFV
+186 VIDMKEFVDYDFYVEDGFIIKKNLGVRADSPDNKYYARPCEFVELDQDLSWALGLWFAEGSLTTSNIKVNGVAKPNGVRVTLNMKDGDLGERWIKTMVNKFNIIAQSYGSEVVRNGKLNSWFNINVNSVVIGKFFDSFGRGCKIKQIPEWMLSSSKENLQAFL
-194 ANDGIEYYSILSFDK
+194 DGILAGDGTEKKDTVSLTLSNPVLALQVYQIGLILGHDMSLQMQEKAGKLSTTPYVYIVAFRGYVNSLSINNIRSGVKFQDGLTYCPIITLEK

-303 SQGTSRKGQFAG
+303 SQGTCYEEGTEVLTDKGFKDFRDVVRGKDKLAQVDEFGKISFTEHYDLIEENYSGPMYHFKGKKRESLIDISVTPNHRMVVEQQGGNTLGRVGKYWPGTTEIVKAEDLNLGTWNKMYVAGESSYDGPDLSYADRLRIAFQADGRKDGPNRKIRFRFIKQRKIDRLLLICEQLGIVPEVKNTEDGAVEISIPHTEELKKDDFSWIDITKVSRKWCHEFINELTHWDGTISKSGFRLYHTTSKANAEIAQAIGAMSFQRTRVSVINREDEGKQDLYRVGFGYIGWVKGDSIEKETKMYNGKVYCATVYTGRLLVRRNGRVLVCGNSRKGQFAG

-403 SNLCVSGDTTIL
+403 SNLC
-415 TKEYGHT
+415 
-422 PIAEHVGEYVTVWN
+422 
-436 GQEWSPNVQLVK
+436 
-448 TGENQQ
+448 
-454 LYLVKLSNGREIK
+454 
-467 CTGYHKWFVKNRD
+467 
-480 DNEAVI
+480 
-486 KETLSLQEGDML
+486 
-498 DRWSLPVMEG
+498 
-508 HLELE
+508 
-513 DAYTNGFFT
+513 
-522 GDGCRHKGTDIV
+522 
-534 YLYHEKKDLRPFIT
+534 
-548 GDIRNEH
+548 
-555 YAPVEDRITLRMK
+555 
-568 GLRDKFFVPNHEY
+568 
-581 TIKSRLEWLA
+581 
-591 GYLDADGCIYRCD
+591 
-604 GSEQITASSINK
+604 
-616 DFLDDLHD
+616 
-624 MLSTLGVDSK
+624 
-634 IRVLREGGQTWLPL
+634 
-648 NNGFDEY
+648 
-655 GLFQTKRVY
+655 
-664 RLLISGYESQKLLNL
+664 
-679 GLKLNRLK
+679 
-687 ITQRPYNRFLNKRVM
+687 
-702 VEGVFELPDRE
+702 
-713 DTYCCNEPLRHRVI
+713 
-727 FNGVNTGNCSEIA
+727 SEIA

-794 EKANRFASRHRA
+794 EKAHRFASRHRA
-806 IGIGVLGWHSYLQHK
+806 IGIGVLGWHSYLQYK
-821 HIAFESFQAMQL
+821 HTPFESFQAMQL
-833 NNELFKTIQERSYAA
+833 NNELFKTIHDRSYAA

-860 ILKGYG
+860 ILRGYG
-866 RRNTTHTCVRSDT
+866 RRNTTT
-879 KVLTDRGN
+879 
-887 IPIIE
+887 
-892 LIGKKTT
+892 
-899 IWNGYEWSE
+899 
-908 VTPFETGKKKLYR
+908 
-921 VTFSDGKYL
+921 
-930 DCTSDHIFKV
+930 
-940 VSVKID
+940 
-946 RTEEMNGRRVLD
+946 
-958 VPLDKLRVGDVIS
+958 
-971 KYKLPIIDGDMEFE
+971 
-985 DAYTQGFFTGD
+985 
-996 GSILHADRK
+996 
-1005 NPEKEIRL
+1005 
-1013 YGSKMVCKDRIKW
+1013 
-1026 IKVRD
+1026 
-1031 CNYNGRELIRGK
+1031 
-1043 ISSDYCDKYTVPNGY
+1043 
-1058 CTLKSKLDW
+1058 
-1067 LAGILDS
+1067 
-1074 DGSSTS
+1074 
-1080 CGMEISTAREDF
+1080 
-1092 AQNIVE
+1092 
-1098 MLSTLGCQSRMSRIT
+1098 MS
-1113 RKPNQGYPG
+1113 
-1122 SSPYYWIVTISFQ
+1122 
-1135 SCTILYDLG
+1135 
-1144 LRTERVKIPVGPCG
+1144 
-1158 YSSAPQYGWRTVKSI
+1158 
-1173 VDLGIEEMT
+1173 
-1182 YCFTEPKRNTGV
+1182 
-1194 FNGVMTGQCVAPTKS
+1194 VAPTKS

>member
-40 IADHAEKLLDY
+40 IADHAEKLLNY

-122 TKVIPTKDKGDIYRL
+122 TKVIPTKDKNDIYRL

-165 LDIQKHLVAV
+165 LNINKHLVAV

-186 VIDENVFV
+186 VIDENVSV
-194 ANDGIEYYSILSFDK
+194 ANDGIEHYPILSLEK

-303 SQGTSRKGQFAG
+303 SQGTCYEEGTEVLTDKGFKDFRDVKKGEDLLAHVDEYNNISYTDTYDLITEDHNGEMYHYYAEGKFDLSVTPNHRMVFGGYRYKGEGENIFPDWDEKTDIAQAKDLVLDDYTRLFYLDENTNVQWVVGSDVQISKVDYQGKVYCATVPLGRLVVKRNNTVCISGNSRKGQFAG

-403 SNLCVSGDTTIL
+403 SNLCCVSGDTTIL
-415 TKEYGHT
+415 TKEYGDV
-422 PIAEHVGEYVTVWN
+422 PIAEHENEFVTVWN
-436 GQEWSPNVQLVK
+436 GFEWSSNVQLLK
-448 TGENQQ
+448 TNTNQR
-454 LYLVKLSNGREIK
+454 LFLVELSNGKSIR
-467 CTGYHKWFVKNRD
+467 CTDYHKWYIKYSENADPIV
-480 DNEAVI
+480 
-486 KETLSLQEGDML
+486 KETIDLSPGDKL
-498 DRWSLPVMEG
+498 DTWYMPDSDTPVPEV
-508 HLELE
+508 HVISV
-513 DAYTNGFFT
+513 
-522 GDGCRHKGTDIV
+522 TDIC
-534 YLYHEKKDLRPFIT
+534 E
-548 GDIRNEH
+548 
-555 YAPVEDRITLRMK
+555 
-568 GLRDKFFVPNHEY
+568 
-581 TIKSRLEWLA
+581 
-591 GYLDADGCIYRCD
+591 
-604 GSEQITASSINK
+604 
-616 DFLDDLHD
+616 
-624 MLSTLGVDSK
+624 
-634 IRVLREGGQTWLPL
+634 
-648 NNGFDEY
+648 
-655 GLFQTKRVY
+655 
-664 RLLISGYESQKLLNL
+664 
-679 GLKLNRLK
+679 
-687 ITQRPYNRFLNKRVM
+687 
-702 VEGVFELPDRE
+702 RE
-713 DTYCCNEPLRHRVI
+713 DVYCCNEPLRHRVV
-727 FNGVNTGNCSEIA
+727 FNGINTGNCEIA

-794 EKANRFASRHRA
+794 EKANRFATRHRA

-833 NNELFKTIQERSYAA
+833 NNELFKFIRDKSQSA
-848 SREMAERYGEPE
+848 SKEMAVRYGEPE
-860 ILKGYG
+860 VLKGYG
-866 RRNTTHTCVRSDT
+866 RRNTTT
-879 KVLTDRGN
+879 
-887 IPIIE
+887 
-892 LIGKKTT
+892 
-899 IWNGYEWSE
+899 
-908 VTPFETGKKKLYR
+908 
-921 VTFSDGKYL
+921 
-930 DCTSDHIFKV
+930 
-940 VSVKID
+940 
-946 RTEEMNGRRVLD
+946 
-958 VPLDKLRVGDVIS
+958 
-971 KYKLPIIDGDMEFE
+971 
-985 DAYTQGFFTGD
+985 
-996 GSILHADRK
+996 
-1005 NPEKEIRL
+1005 
-1013 YGSKMVCKDRIKW
+1013 
-1026 IKVRD
+1026 
-1031 CNYNGRELIRGK
+1031 
-1043 ISSDYCDKYTVPNGY
+1043 
-1058 CTLKSKLDW
+1058 
-1067 LAGILDS
+1067 
-1074 DGSSTS
+1074 
-1080 CGMEISTAREDF
+1080 
-1092 AQNIVE
+1092 
-1098 MLSTLGCQSRMSRIT
+1098 MS
-1113 RKPNQGYPG
+1113 
-1122 SSPYYWIVTISFQ
+1122 
-1135 SCTILYDLG
+1135 
-1144 LRTERVKIPVGPCG
+1144 
-1158 YSSAPQYGWRTVKSI
+1158 
-1173 VDLGIEEMT
+1173 
-1182 YCFTEPKRNTGV
+1182 
-1194 FNGVMTGQCVAPTKS
+1194 VAPTKS

>member
-28 LEGTEPEDRIRY
+28 LEGTEPEERVRY
-40 IADHAEKLLDY
+40 IANHAEKLLNY

-122 TKVIPTKDKGDIYRL
+122 TKVIPTKDKDDIYRL
-137 KVSLEIDE
+137 KVSLEIEE

-165 LDIQKHLVAV
+165 LNINKHLVAV

-186 VIDENVFV
+186 VIDDNVFV
-194 ANDGIEYYSILSFDK
+194 ANDGIEYYSILSLDK
-209 TDKVEDVYDF
+209 TDRVEDVYDF

-303 SQGTSRKGQFAG
+303 SQGTCYEEGTQVLTNNGLKDFRDVKKGEDLIAQVDEHNYITYTDEYELIEEDYSGELYHFKSKDGEFNLSVTPNHRMVFGGDKDEDWDTKTDIVKVKTDIVQARFLARFLHLEENLRLFYIDGPDVKWVRGNNVNIEKVDYSGKVYCATVPTGRLAVKYQDSVCISGNSRKGQFAG

-403 SNLCVSGDTTIL
+403 SNLCCVSGDTTIL
-415 TKEYGHT
+415 TKEYGDT
-422 PIAEHVGEYVTVWN
+422 PIAEHENEFVTVWN
-436 GQEWSPNVQLVK
+436 GFEWSPNVQLLK
-448 TGENQQ
+448 TNTNQR
-454 LYLVKLSNGREIK
+454 LFLVELSNGKSIR
-467 CTGYHKWFVKNRD
+467 CTDYHKWYIKYSENADPIV
-480 DNEAVI
+480 
-486 KETLSLQEGDML
+486 KETIDLSPGDKL
-498 DRWSLPVMEG
+498 DVWYLPDSDTPVPEV
-508 HLELE
+508 HVISV
-513 DAYTNGFFT
+513 
-522 GDGCRHKGTDIV
+522 TDIC
-534 YLYHEKKDLRPFIT
+534 E
-548 GDIRNEH
+548 
-555 YAPVEDRITLRMK
+555 
-568 GLRDKFFVPNHEY
+568 
-581 TIKSRLEWLA
+581 
-591 GYLDADGCIYRCD
+591 
-604 GSEQITASSINK
+604 
-616 DFLDDLHD
+616 
-624 MLSTLGVDSK
+624 
-634 IRVLREGGQTWLPL
+634 
-648 NNGFDEY
+648 
-655 GLFQTKRVY
+655 
-664 RLLISGYESQKLLNL
+664 
-679 GLKLNRLK
+679 
-687 ITQRPYNRFLNKRVM
+687 
-702 VEGVFELPDRE
+702 RE
-713 DTYCCNEPLRHRVI
+713 DVYCCNEPLRHRVV
-727 FNGVNTGNCSEIA
+727 FNGINTGNCEIA

-833 NNELFKTIQERSYAA
+833 NNELFKFIHDRSHAA
-848 SREMAERYGEPE
+848 SKEMAVRYGEPE
-860 ILKGYG
+860 VLKGYG
-866 RRNTTHTCVRSDT
+866 RRHT
-879 KVLTDRGN
+879 
-887 IPIIE
+887 
-892 LIGKKTT
+892 
-899 IWNGYEWSE
+899 
-908 VTPFETGKKKLYR
+908 VT
-921 VTFSDGKYL
+921 
-930 DCTSDHIFKV
+930 
-940 VSVKID
+940 
-946 RTEEMNGRRVLD
+946 
-958 VPLDKLRVGDVIS
+958 
-971 KYKLPIIDGDMEFE
+971 
-985 DAYTQGFFTGD
+985 
-996 GSILHADRK
+996 
-1005 NPEKEIRL
+1005 
-1013 YGSKMVCKDRIKW
+1013 
-1026 IKVRD
+1026 
-1031 CNYNGRELIRGK
+1031 
-1043 ISSDYCDKYTVPNGY
+1043 
-1058 CTLKSKLDW
+1058 
-1067 LAGILDS
+1067 
-1074 DGSSTS
+1074 
-1080 CGMEISTAREDF
+1080 
-1092 AQNIVE
+1092 
-1098 MLSTLGCQSRMSRIT
+1098 MS
-1113 RKPNQGYPG
+1113 
-1122 SSPYYWIVTISFQ
+1122 
-1135 SCTILYDLG
+1135 
-1144 LRTERVKIPVGPCG
+1144 
-1158 YSSAPQYGWRTVKSI
+1158 
-1173 VDLGIEEMT
+1173 
-1182 YCFTEPKRNTGV
+1182 
-1194 FNGVMTGQCVAPTKS
+1194 VAPTKS

-1246 KVLQEKGLD
+1246 KLLQEKGLD

>member
-28 LEGTEPEDRIRY
+28 LEGTEPEDRVRY
-40 IADHAEKLLDY
+40 IAGHAEKLLDY

-95 TKSGGKQAKDIVVG
+95 TNNGGKQAKDIVVG

-122 TKVIPTKDKGDIYRL
+122 TKVIPTKDKDDIYRL

-165 LDIQKHLVAV
+165 LDINKHLVAV

-186 VIDENVFV
+186 VIDENVVV
-194 ANDGIEYYSILSFDK
+194 ANDGIEYYSILSLEK
-209 TDKVEDVYDF
+209 TDRVEDVYDF

-277 APIKDNGHSDG
+277 ALIKDNGHSDG

-303 SQGTSRKGQFAG
+303 SQGTCYEEGTEVLTSNGFKDFRDVKKGEDKLAQVDTFGKISFTEHYELIEEDYSGVMYQFKGKKKDSLIDISVTPNHRMVIEQQGGNTNGKVGKYWPGVTEIVKAEDLKLGTWNKMYVSGESAYDGPDLSFADRFRIAFQADGRKDGPNRKIRFRFVKSRKIDRLLVICEQLGLKPEVSENADGVTEISVPYIEELKKEDFSWVDISRISRKWCYEFINELSLWDGTTSENGFRVYHTTSKINADIAQTIGSMAFLRTRLSVLKREDEGKQDLYRVGFGYIGWVKGDSIETVKKEYTGKVYCATVRTGILMVRRNGRILQCGNSRKGQFAG

-347 DQWLKEMKEGDAE
+347 DQWLQEMKDGDKE

-436 GQEWSPNVQLVK
+436 GEEWSPNVQLVK

-467 CTGYHKWFVKNRD
+467 CTGYHKWFVKND
-480 DNEAVI
+480 YSKDPVVMN
-486 KETLSLQEGDML
+486 TLELQHGFKL
-498 DRWSLPVMEG
+498 DKWSLPIMEG
-508 HLELE
+508 TLELE
-513 DAYTNGFFT
+513 DAYTNGFYT
-522 GDGCRHKGTDIV
+522 GDGCYFKGANLI
-534 YLYHEKKDLRPFIT
+534 YLYHQKKALRPHIT
-548 GDIRNEH
+548 GNIINE
-555 YAPVEDRITLRMK
+555 AFSTSADRITLRMK

-591 GYLDADGCIYRCD
+591 GYLDADGTIYRND
-604 GSEQITASSINK
+604 ANEQIVATSINE
-616 DFLDDLHD
+616 DFLIEVQD
-624 MLSTLGVDSK
+624 MLSTLGVHSK
-634 IRVLREGGQTWLPL
+634 LKLMHDERVSWLPL
-648 NNGFDEY
+648 NDGSGDY
-655 GLFQTKRVY
+655 GEFLSKRCY
-664 RLLISGYESQKLLNL
+664 RLIISSTESQKLLDL
-679 GLKLNRLK
+679 GIKFHRLFIEKRLPNRSAY
-687 ITQRPYNRFLNKRVM
+687 RYVS
-702 VEGVFELPDRE
+702 VESVWELAEKE

-765 DTDAVETMTYFLD
+765 ETDAVETMTYFLD

-794 EKANRFASRHRA
+794 EKAHRFASRHRA
-806 IGIGVLGWHSYLQHK
+806 IGIGVLGWHSYLQYK
-821 HIAFESFQAMQL
+821 HTPFESFQAMQL

-848 SREMAERYGEPE
+848 SREMATRYGEPE
-860 ILKGYG
+860 VLKGYG
-866 RRNTTHTCVRSDT
+866 RRHTC
-879 KVLTDRGN
+879 L
-887 IPIIE
+887 
-892 LIGKKTT
+892 
-899 IWNGYEWSE
+899 
-908 VTPFETGKKKLYR
+908 
-921 VTFSDGKYL
+921 
-930 DCTSDHIFKV
+930 
-940 VSVKID
+940 
-946 RTEEMNGRRVLD
+946 
-958 VPLDKLRVGDVIS
+958 
-971 KYKLPIIDGDMEFE
+971 
-985 DAYTQGFFTGD
+985 
-996 GSILHADRK
+996 
-1005 NPEKEIRL
+1005 
-1013 YGSKMVCKDRIKW
+1013 
-1026 IKVRD
+1026 
-1031 CNYNGRELIRGK
+1031 
-1043 ISSDYCDKYTVPNGY
+1043 
-1058 CTLKSKLDW
+1058 
-1067 LAGILDS
+1067 
-1074 DGSSTS
+1074 
-1080 CGMEISTAREDF
+1080 
-1092 AQNIVE
+1092 
-1098 MLSTLGCQSRMSRIT
+1098 QS
-1113 RKPNQGYPG
+1113 
-1122 SSPYYWIVTISFQ
+1122 
-1135 SCTILYDLG
+1135 
-1144 LRTERVKIPVGPCG
+1144 
-1158 YSSAPQYGWRTVKSI
+1158 
-1173 VDLGIEEMT
+1173 
-1182 YCFTEPKRNTGV
+1182 
-1194 FNGVMTGQCVAPTKS
+1194 VAPTKS

-1281 AVFKTWQEISQLTII
+1281 EVFKTWQEISQLTII

>member
-95 TKSGGKQAKDIVVG
+95 TNNGGKQAKDIVVG

-165 LDIQKHLVAV
+165 LNINKHLIAV

-186 VIDENVFV
+186 VIDENVIA
-194 ANDGIEYYSILSFDK
+194 ANDGIEYYSILSLDK

-303 SQGTSRKGQFAG
+303 SQGTCYEEGTEVLTDKGFKDFRDVVRGKDKLAQVDEFGKISFTEHYELIEENYSGPMYHFKGKKRESLIDISVTPNHRMVVEQQGGNTLGRVGKYWPGTTEIVKAEDLNLGTWNKMYVAGESSYDGPDLSYADRLRIAFQADGRKDGPNRKIRFRFIKQRKIDRLLLICEQLGIVPEVKNTEDGAVEISIPHTEELKKDDFSWIDITKVSRKWCHEFINELTHWDGTISKSGFRLYHTTSKANAEIAQAIGAMSFQRTRVSVINREDEGKQDLYRVGFGYIGWVKGDSIEKETKMYNGKVYCATVYTGRLLVRRNGRVLVCGNSRKGQFAG

-347 DQWLKEMKEGDAE
+347 DQWLQEMKDGDKE

-467 CTGYHKWFVKNRD
+467 CTGYHKWFIKNDYYKEPVVMSTLELQRD
-480 DNEAVI
+480 F
-486 KETLSLQEGDML
+486 KL
-498 DRWSLPVMEG
+498 DKWSLPIMEG
-508 HLELE
+508 TLELE
-513 DAYTNGFFT
+513 DAYTNGFYT
-522 GDGCRHKGTDIV
+522 GDGCYFKGANLI
-534 YLYHEKKDLRPFIT
+534 YLYHQKKALRQHIT
-548 GDIRNEH
+548 GNIISESFSTST
-555 YAPVEDRITLRMK
+555 DRITLRMK

-591 GYLDADGCIYRCD
+591 GYLDADGTIYRND
-604 GSEQITASSINK
+604 SNEQIVAASINE
-616 DFLDDLHD
+616 DFLIDVQN
-624 MLSTLGVDSK
+624 MLSTLGVHSK
-634 IRVLREGGQTWLPL
+634 LKLMHDERISWLPL
-648 NNGFDEY
+648 NDGSGDY
-655 GLFQTKRVY
+655 GEFLSKRCY
-664 RLLISGYESQKLLNL
+664 RLIISSTDSQKLIDL
-679 GLKLNRLK
+679 GIKFHRLVIEKRSPNRSA
-687 ITQRPYNRFLNKRVM
+687 NRFVT
-702 VEGVFELPDRE
+702 VEDVWELSEKE
-713 DTYCCNEPLRHRVI
+713 DTYCCNEPLRHAVI
-727 FNGVNTGNCSEIA
+727 FNGVMTGNCSEIA

-806 IGIGVLGWHSYLQHK
+806 IGIGVLGWHSYLQYK
-821 HIAFESFQAMQL
+821 HTPFESFQAMQL
-833 NNELFKTIQERSYAA
+833 NNELFKTIQERSHAA

-860 ILKGYG
+860 VLKGYG
-866 RRNTTHTCVRSDT
+866 RRNTTT
-879 KVLTDRGN
+879 
-887 IPIIE
+887 
-892 LIGKKTT
+892 
-899 IWNGYEWSE
+899 
-908 VTPFETGKKKLYR
+908 
-921 VTFSDGKYL
+921 
-930 DCTSDHIFKV
+930 
-940 VSVKID
+940 
-946 RTEEMNGRRVLD
+946 
-958 VPLDKLRVGDVIS
+958 
-971 KYKLPIIDGDMEFE
+971 
-985 DAYTQGFFTGD
+985 
-996 GSILHADRK
+996 
-1005 NPEKEIRL
+1005 
-1013 YGSKMVCKDRIKW
+1013 
-1026 IKVRD
+1026 
-1031 CNYNGRELIRGK
+1031 
-1043 ISSDYCDKYTVPNGY
+1043 
-1058 CTLKSKLDW
+1058 
-1067 LAGILDS
+1067 
-1074 DGSSTS
+1074 
-1080 CGMEISTAREDF
+1080 
-1092 AQNIVE
+1092 
-1098 MLSTLGCQSRMSRIT
+1098 MS
-1113 RKPNQGYPG
+1113 
-1122 SSPYYWIVTISFQ
+1122 
-1135 SCTILYDLG
+1135 
-1144 LRTERVKIPVGPCG
+1144 
-1158 YSSAPQYGWRTVKSI
+1158 
-1173 VDLGIEEMT
+1173 
-1182 YCFTEPKRNTGV
+1182 
-1194 FNGVMTGQCVAPTKS
+1194 VAPTKS

-1233 AKIKTTYRNPLLT
+1233 AKIKTTYRNHLLT

-1266 DGSVQHLEGLSDEDK
+1266 DGSVQHLDGLSDEDK

>member
-137 KVSLEIDE
+137 KVTLEIDE

-165 LDIQKHLVAV
+165 LNINKHLVAV

-186 VIDENVFV
+186 VIDENVSV
-194 ANDGIEYYSILSFDK
+194 ANDGIEHYPILSLEK

-241 IGDSIYDIMSTTA
+241 IGDSIYDIMNTTA

-303 SQGTSRKGQFAG
+303 SQGTCYEEGTEVLTDKGFKDFRDVKKGEDLLAHVDEYNNISYTDTYDLITEDHNGEMYHYYAEGKFDLSVTPNHRMVFGGYRYKGEGENIFPDWDEKTDIAQAKDLVLDDYTRLFYLDENTNVQWVVGSDVQISKVDYQGKVYCATVPLGRLVVKRNNTVCISGNSRKGQFAG

-383 DNVNNQKPDVYKDKD
+383 DNVNNQKSDVYKDKD

-422 PIAEHVGEYVTVWN
+422 PIAEHVGEFVTVWN
-436 GQEWSPNVQLVK
+436 GQEWSPNVQLIK
-448 TGENQQ
+448 TGEDQE

-794 EKANRFASRHRA
+794 EKAHRFASRHRA
-806 IGIGVLGWHSYLQHK
+806 IGIGVLGWHSYLQYK
-821 HIAFESFQAMQL
+821 HTPFDSFQAMQL

-866 RRNTTHTCVRSDT
+866 RRNTTT
-879 KVLTDRGN
+879 
-887 IPIIE
+887 
-892 LIGKKTT
+892 
-899 IWNGYEWSE
+899 
-908 VTPFETGKKKLYR
+908 
-921 VTFSDGKYL
+921 
-930 DCTSDHIFKV
+930 
-940 VSVKID
+940 
-946 RTEEMNGRRVLD
+946 
-958 VPLDKLRVGDVIS
+958 
-971 KYKLPIIDGDMEFE
+971 
-985 DAYTQGFFTGD
+985 
-996 GSILHADRK
+996 
-1005 NPEKEIRL
+1005 
-1013 YGSKMVCKDRIKW
+1013 
-1026 IKVRD
+1026 
-1031 CNYNGRELIRGK
+1031 
-1043 ISSDYCDKYTVPNGY
+1043 
-1058 CTLKSKLDW
+1058 
-1067 LAGILDS
+1067 
-1074 DGSSTS
+1074 
-1080 CGMEISTAREDF
+1080 
-1092 AQNIVE
+1092 
-1098 MLSTLGCQSRMSRIT
+1098 MS
-1113 RKPNQGYPG
+1113 
-1122 SSPYYWIVTISFQ
+1122 
-1135 SCTILYDLG
+1135 
-1144 LRTERVKIPVGPCG
+1144 
-1158 YSSAPQYGWRTVKSI
+1158 
-1173 VDLGIEEMT
+1173 
-1182 YCFTEPKRNTGV
+1182 
-1194 FNGVMTGQCVAPTKS
+1194 VAPTKS

-1354 ALLNTCTTCES
+1354 ALLNTCATCES

>member
-28 LEGTEPEDRIRY
+28 LEGTEPEDRVRY
-40 IADHAEKLLDY
+40 IADHAEKLLNY

-152 PVLTQEGWVKVED
+152 PVLTQEGWVKVEE
-165 LDIQKHLVAV
+165 LNINKHLVAV

-194 ANDGIEYYSILSFDK
+194 ANDGIEYYSILSLEK
-209 TDKVEDVYDF
+209 TDRVEDVYDF

-241 IGDSIYDIMSTTA
+241 IGDSIYDIMNTTA

-436 GQEWSPNVQLVK
+436 GEEWSPNVQLVK

-508 HLELE
+508 RLELE

-591 GYLDADGCIYRCD
+591 GYLDADGCIYRC
-604 GSEQITASSINK
+604 GCSEQITAASINK

-624 MLSTLGVDSK
+624 MLSTLGVESK
-634 IRVLREGGQTWLPL
+634 IRILREGGQTWLPL

-687 ITQRPYNRFLNKRVM
+687 IVQRPYNRFLNAQVK
-702 VEGVFELPDRE
+702 VEGVFELPDKE
-713 DTYCCNEPLRHRVI
+713 DTYCCNEPLRHRVL
-727 FNGVNTGNCSEIA
+727 FNNILTGNCSEIS

-794 EKANRFASRHRA
+794 EKAHRFASRHRA

-833 NNELFKTIQERSYAA
+833 NNELFKFIHDRSHAA
-848 SREMAERYGEPE
+848 SREMATRYGEPE
-860 ILKGYG
+860 VLKGYG
-866 RRNTTHTCVRSDT
+866 RRHT
-879 KVLTDRGN
+879 
-887 IPIIE
+887 
-892 LIGKKTT
+892 
-899 IWNGYEWSE
+899 
-908 VTPFETGKKKLYR
+908 VT
-921 VTFSDGKYL
+921 
-930 DCTSDHIFKV
+930 
-940 VSVKID
+940 
-946 RTEEMNGRRVLD
+946 
-958 VPLDKLRVGDVIS
+958 
-971 KYKLPIIDGDMEFE
+971 
-985 DAYTQGFFTGD
+985 
-996 GSILHADRK
+996 
-1005 NPEKEIRL
+1005 
-1013 YGSKMVCKDRIKW
+1013 
-1026 IKVRD
+1026 
-1031 CNYNGRELIRGK
+1031 
-1043 ISSDYCDKYTVPNGY
+1043 
-1058 CTLKSKLDW
+1058 
-1067 LAGILDS
+1067 
-1074 DGSSTS
+1074 
-1080 CGMEISTAREDF
+1080 
-1092 AQNIVE
+1092 
-1098 MLSTLGCQSRMSRIT
+1098 MS
-1113 RKPNQGYPG
+1113 
-1122 SSPYYWIVTISFQ
+1122 
-1135 SCTILYDLG
+1135 
-1144 LRTERVKIPVGPCG
+1144 
-1158 YSSAPQYGWRTVKSI
+1158 
-1173 VDLGIEEMT
+1173 
-1182 YCFTEPKRNTGV
+1182 
-1194 FNGVMTGQCVAPTKS
+1194 VAPTKS

>member
-28 LEGTEPEDRIRY
+28 LEGTEPEERVRY
-40 IADHAEKLLDY
+40 IASHAEKLLNY

-95 TKSGGKQAKDIVVG
+95 TNNGGKQAKDIVVG

-137 KVSLEIDE
+137 KIGTRMTNLH
-145 LYITGNH
+145 ITGNH
-152 PVLTQEGWVKVED
+152 PVLTNMGWVKVED
-165 LDIQKHLVAV
+165 LDKTRHLVAV
-175 NNEILKNDKDH
+175 NGQIEHVEKDY
-186 VIDENVFV
+186 VIDMKEFV
-194 ANDGIEYYSILSFDK
+194 DYDFYVEDGFIIKKNLGVRADSPDNKYYARPCEFVELDQDLAWALGLWFAEGSLSTSVTKVDGVAKPNGIRVTLNMNDGALGERWIKIMVSKFNIVAQSYGSEIIRNGKLNSWFNINVNSVVVGKFFDSFGRGCKVKQIPEWLLSSSKENLQAFLDGILAGDGTEKRDTVSLTLSNPVLALQVYQIGLILGHDMSLQMQEKAGKLSTTPYVYIVAFRGYVNSLSINNIRSGVKFQDGLTYCPIITLEK

-235 NCFGSY
+235 NCFGSW

-303 SQGTSRKGQFAG
+303 SQGTCYEEGTEVLTDKGFKDFRDVVRGKDKLAQVDEFGKISFTEHYDLIEENYSGPMYHFKGKKRESLIDISVTPNHRMVVEQQGGNTLGRVGKYWPGTTEIVKAEDLNLGTWNKMYVAGESSYDGPDLSYADRLRIAFQADGRKDGPNRKIRFRFIKQRKIDRLLLICEQLGIVPEVKNTEDGAVEISIPHTEELKKDDFSWIDITKVSRKWCHEFINELTHWDGTISKSGFRLYHTTSKANAEIAQAIGAMSFQRTRVSVINREDEGKQDLYRVGFGYIGWVKGDSIEKETKMYNGKVYCATVYTGRLLVRRNGRVLVCGNSRKGQFAG

-347 DQWLKEMKEGDAE
+347 DQWLKEMKEGDAK

-403 SNLCVSGDTTIL
+403 SNLC
-415 TKEYGHT
+415 
-422 PIAEHVGEYVTVWN
+422 
-436 GQEWSPNVQLVK
+436 
-448 TGENQQ
+448 
-454 LYLVKLSNGREIK
+454 
-467 CTGYHKWFVKNRD
+467 
-480 DNEAVI
+480 
-486 KETLSLQEGDML
+486 
-498 DRWSLPVMEG
+498 
-508 HLELE
+508 
-513 DAYTNGFFT
+513 
-522 GDGCRHKGTDIV
+522 
-534 YLYHEKKDLRPFIT
+534 
-548 GDIRNEH
+548 
-555 YAPVEDRITLRMK
+555 
-568 GLRDKFFVPNHEY
+568 
-581 TIKSRLEWLA
+581 
-591 GYLDADGCIYRCD
+591 
-604 GSEQITASSINK
+604 
-616 DFLDDLHD
+616 
-624 MLSTLGVDSK
+624 
-634 IRVLREGGQTWLPL
+634 
-648 NNGFDEY
+648 
-655 GLFQTKRVY
+655 
-664 RLLISGYESQKLLNL
+664 
-679 GLKLNRLK
+679 
-687 ITQRPYNRFLNKRVM
+687 
-702 VEGVFELPDRE
+702 
-713 DTYCCNEPLRHRVI
+713 
-727 FNGVNTGNCSEIA
+727 SEIA

-765 DTDAVETMTYFLD
+765 ETDAVETMTYFLD

-794 EKANRFASRHRA
+794 EKAHRFASRHRA
-806 IGIGVLGWHSYLQHK
+806 IGIGVLGWHSYLQYK
-821 HIAFESFQAMQL
+821 HTPFESFQAMQL
-833 NNELFKTIQERSYAA
+833 NNELFKTIQERSHAA
-848 SREMAERYGEPE
+848 SREMAEKYGEPE

-866 RRNTTHTCVRSDT
+866 RRNTT
-879 KVLTDRGN
+879 
-887 IPIIE
+887 
-892 LIGKKTT
+892 TT
-899 IWNGYEWSE
+899 
-908 VTPFETGKKKLYR
+908 
-921 VTFSDGKYL
+921 
-930 DCTSDHIFKV
+930 
-940 VSVKID
+940 
-946 RTEEMNGRRVLD
+946 
-958 VPLDKLRVGDVIS
+958 
-971 KYKLPIIDGDMEFE
+971 
-985 DAYTQGFFTGD
+985 
-996 GSILHADRK
+996 
-1005 NPEKEIRL
+1005 
-1013 YGSKMVCKDRIKW
+1013 
-1026 IKVRD
+1026 
-1031 CNYNGRELIRGK
+1031 
-1043 ISSDYCDKYTVPNGY
+1043 
-1058 CTLKSKLDW
+1058 
-1067 LAGILDS
+1067 
-1074 DGSSTS
+1074 
-1080 CGMEISTAREDF
+1080 
-1092 AQNIVE
+1092 
-1098 MLSTLGCQSRMSRIT
+1098 
-1113 RKPNQGYPG
+1113 
-1122 SSPYYWIVTISFQ
+1122 
-1135 SCTILYDLG
+1135 
-1144 LRTERVKIPVGPCG
+1144 
-1158 YSSAPQYGWRTVKSI
+1158 
-1173 VDLGIEEMT
+1173 
-1182 YCFTEPKRNTGV
+1182 
-1194 FNGVMTGQCVAPTKS
+1194 CVAPTKS

>member
-137 KVSLEIDE
+137 KVTLEIDE

-165 LDIQKHLVAV
+165 LNINKHLVAV

-186 VIDENVFV
+186 VIDENVSV
-194 ANDGIEYYSILSFDK
+194 ANDGIEHYPILSLEK

-241 IGDSIYDIMSTTA
+241 IGDSIYDIMNTTA

-303 SQGTSRKGQFAG
+303 SQGTCYEEGTEVLTDKGFKDFRDVKKGEDLLAHVDEYNNISYTDTYDLITEDHNGEMYHYYAEGKFDLSVTPNHRMVFGGYRYKGEGENIFPDWDEKTDIAQAKDLVLDDYTRLFYLDENTNVQWVVGSDVQISKVDYQGKVYCATVPLGRLVVKRNNTVCISGNSRKGQFAG

-339 MYYGVCIG
+339 MYYGVCTG

-422 PIAEHVGEYVTVWN
+422 PIAEHVGEFVTVWN
-436 GQEWSPNVQLVK
+436 GQEWSPNVQLIK
-448 TGENQQ
+448 TGEDQE

-467 CTGYHKWFVKNRD
+467 CTGYHKWFIQNDVNV
-480 DNEAVI
+480 ASTI
-486 KETLSLQEGDML
+486 TET
-498 DRWSLPVMEG
+498 
-508 HLELE
+508 
-513 DAYTNGFFT
+513 
-522 GDGCRHKGTDIV
+522 
-534 YLYHEKKDLRPFIT
+534 KDLKP
-548 GDIRNEH
+548 GDALEH
-555 YAPVEDRITLRMK
+555 WLLPTDDDGVTEAEHVSIASVTK
-568 GLRDKFFVPNHEY
+568 
-581 TIKSRLEWLA
+581 LE
-591 GYLDADGCIYRCD
+591 
-604 GSEQITASSINK
+604 E
-616 DFLDDLHD
+616 
-624 MLSTLGVDSK
+624 
-634 IRVLREGGQTWLPL
+634 
-648 NNGFDEY
+648 
-655 GLFQTKRVY
+655 
-664 RLLISGYESQKLLNL
+664 
-679 GLKLNRLK
+679 
-687 ITQRPYNRFLNKRVM
+687 
-702 VEGVFELPDRE
+702 RE
-713 DTYCCNEPLRHRVI
+713 DTYCCNEPLRHAVI
-727 FNGVNTGNCSEIA
+727 FNGVMTSQCSEIA

-794 EKANRFASRHRA
+794 EKAHRFASRHRA
-806 IGIGVLGWHSYLQHK
+806 IGIGVLGWHSYLQYK
-821 HIAFESFQAMQL
+821 HTPFESFQAMQL

-866 RRNTTHTCVRSDT
+866 RRNTTT
-879 KVLTDRGN
+879 
-887 IPIIE
+887 
-892 LIGKKTT
+892 
-899 IWNGYEWSE
+899 
-908 VTPFETGKKKLYR
+908 
-921 VTFSDGKYL
+921 
-930 DCTSDHIFKV
+930 
-940 VSVKID
+940 
-946 RTEEMNGRRVLD
+946 
-958 VPLDKLRVGDVIS
+958 
-971 KYKLPIIDGDMEFE
+971 
-985 DAYTQGFFTGD
+985 
-996 GSILHADRK
+996 
-1005 NPEKEIRL
+1005 
-1013 YGSKMVCKDRIKW
+1013 
-1026 IKVRD
+1026 
-1031 CNYNGRELIRGK
+1031 
-1043 ISSDYCDKYTVPNGY
+1043 
-1058 CTLKSKLDW
+1058 
-1067 LAGILDS
+1067 
-1074 DGSSTS
+1074 
-1080 CGMEISTAREDF
+1080 
-1092 AQNIVE
+1092 
-1098 MLSTLGCQSRMSRIT
+1098 MS
-1113 RKPNQGYPG
+1113 
-1122 SSPYYWIVTISFQ
+1122 
-1135 SCTILYDLG
+1135 
-1144 LRTERVKIPVGPCG
+1144 
-1158 YSSAPQYGWRTVKSI
+1158 
-1173 VDLGIEEMT
+1173 
-1182 YCFTEPKRNTGV
+1182 
-1194 FNGVMTGQCVAPTKS
+1194 VAPTKS